1 MSLFGAL
8 KTGVTGL
15 TAQSSAMSIISDN
28 IANVNTV
35 GYKAG
40 SASFSTLVTK
50 QTSSTAYSSG
60 GVQCRNRTGIDAQGL
75 LSGTTRSTDL
85 GISGNGFF
93 VTTTTSNPGAE
104 DLYSYTRAGSFEV
117 DENGYLRNANGAYL
131 QAWPLQAYDG
141 SENASLVKIGENMY
155 MKAYSDETGST
166 VYVNDNV
173 IDSTNMKSIN
183 LNTIG
188 GTAQETQNIRF
199 GANLPSDAPVFNP
212 AKPEEGG
219 RYSSAV
225 LVYDS
230 LGNSHNVTMTF
241 TKVESGAWS
250 IDLEMPSGAATL
262 VTYSQSEIVNDA
274 TPDVY
279 SARAQ
284 LEFTS
289 IPTNH
294 STIAMETNGTNYVFE
309 FTTDGTT
316 TYSPKANEKVI
327 AVDLSSGV
335 VTTADAVDKFS
346 KAIQANMPGAARFTV
361 SSDGKSIQVEQSN
374 SGASV
379 KFNAGKCKA
388 VLQSIAN
395 PDPVTNIATG
405 EFELPEIDWDI
416 KNTARVDFIGN
427 KPNDYLNK
435 SVTIGTNTYKFS
447 NKDAATS
454 EGVVTVNI
462 SSAID
467 RKTGTV
473 NTVKLVQ
480 LLKAKINDN
489 EPDYTRYVASGSTLE
504 INPTSTGANILVNSG
519 NSASVT
525 FQNTN
530 LAAYV
535 GQTIEIGD
543 RTNKLTETY
552 EFVDDPAMVSGTM
565 LANGNIAVNIS
576 GLTEKDTTDALP
588 IAVMNELYQ
597 TIQTYY
603 KNNSSIADLSN
614 YFQVSG
620 ATLVST
626 GDYLIVDG
634 NDTTV
639 KANQATLDLSTFNK
653 FKDYDGHGVVIKDV
667 TYRFTKFGETVASP
681 LVTVDITD
689 AIESQIVTF
698 KANPA
703 ANKTIV
709 INGTT
714 YEFVNAGGTA
724 TGTNTAVE
732 IQGTLLATIEKLRDA
747 AGLPANS
754 VAQDGTDVKIT
765 LSDGDVTAIDVK
777 DIGTLDETVNA
788 VKAMAL
794 LGEMS
799 GHSDAVNG
807 ATMTLNCY
815 ADAVTFTTQPND
827 GTSLNLNGTT
837 YTFKTTPGAAHEVKI
852 VAGDIEQT
860 LKNLC
865 AAAGLSTD
873 LVVQDGANWT
883 IKIDD
888 TVTSVSVDTSGATVP
903 QPFDTNGVGK
913 VSNRKIVNQGFIA
926 TENTE
931 GVGGSLSIV
940 GKNNGKQINQPENTG
955 LLAITNTFSF
965 NNVDG
970 AQNGSKIAGVRFN
983 ADGTPKEINMG
994 NVAIEWANGAKD
1006 MTGNYYESSQINLY
1020 IGDTNTANGLTQ
1032 LAGKYTTNYTT
1043 QDGAKYGSYTGVS
1056 VSENGVV
1063 TAIFDNGETRAIAQ
1077 IPIAT
1082 FVDANSL
1089 EALTGN
1095 IWIETTASGN
1105 ATLRTAGE
1113 GGAGKISASSLED
1126 STVDIASEFTDM
1138 ITTQRAYS
1146 AASKIITTADSM
1158 LEELLTIKR

>member
-416 KNTARVDFIGN
+416 KNTARVDFVSQ
-427 KPNDYLNK
+427 KPEDYLNK
-435 SVTIGTNTYKFS
+435 SVTIGSNTYNFS
-447 NKDAATS
+447 DTDAAKT
-454 EGVVTVNI
+454 EGIVTVNI

-467 RKTGTV
+467 RRTGTV
-473 NTVKLVQ
+473 DTVKLVQ

-519 NSASVT
+519 NSTSVT
-525 FQNTN
+525 FRNTN

-535 GQTIEIGD
+535 GQTIRIGD
-543 RTNKLTETY
+543 KANNLDK
-552 EFVDDPAMVSGTM
+552 EFEFTDNAGIVSGTM
-565 LANGNIAVNIS
+565 LANGNIAVNIAD
-576 GLTEKDTTDALP
+576 LTEKDTTDALP
-588 IAVMNELYQ
+588 IAVMNALYQ

-603 KNNSSIADLSN
+603 EKHESIENLSN

-620 ATLVST
+620 STLVST
-626 GDYLIVDG
+626 GDFLATTA
-634 NDTTV
+634 NTDTTV
-639 KANQATLDLSTFNK
+639 NVNQQTLTFTGTNAANFVGSTVGYDGKTYTFSK
-653 FKDYDGHGVVIKDV
+653 FKKTTGTQI
-667 TYRFTKFGETVASP
+667 
-681 LVTVDITD
+681 DITD
-689 AIESQIVTF
+689 AIQSQTLKF
-698 KANPA
+698 GANPA
-703 ANKTIV
+703 DGNSITI
-709 INGTT
+709 
-714 YEFVNAGGTA
+714 
-724 TGTNTAVE
+724 
-732 IQGTLLATIEKLRDA
+732 
-747 AGLPANS
+747 
-754 VAQDGTDVKIT
+754 DGK
-765 LSDGDVTAIDVK
+765 
-777 DIGTLDETVNA
+777 
-788 VKAMAL
+788 
-794 LGEMS
+794 
-799 GHSDAVNG
+799 
-807 ATMTLNCY
+807 
-815 ADAVTFTTQPND
+815 
-827 GTSLNLNGTT
+827 T
-837 YTFKTTPGAAHEVKI
+837 YTFKTTPAAANEVEIGADAKT
-852 VAGDIEQT
+852 T
-860 LKNLC
+860 LANLC
-865 AAAGLSTD
+865 AAAGL
-873 LVVQDGANWT
+873 VAGAGVS
-883 IKIDD
+883 IIDD
-888 TVTSVSVDTSGATVP
+888 TLTLSNGKIVEINTGTSGATLTELVSAEGVMTLFAEAIGKTEY
-903 QPFDTNGVGK
+903 QQGATLTLTKYGANPFDAATGAAAMGGVTTVAEDMISSK
-913 VSNRKIVNQGFIA
+913 
-926 TENTE
+926 NTD
-931 GVGGSLSIV
+931 GIGAGLSVV
-940 GKNNGKQINQPENTG
+940 GKNNGKQVNQPENTG
-955 LLAITNTFSF
+955 LLVLTNTFSF
-965 NNVDG
+965 NNIDG

>member
-327 AVDLSSGV
+327 AVDISSGV
-335 VTTADAVDKFS
+335 VTTADAVDKFN

-416 KNTARVDFIGN
+416 KNTARVDFVSQ
-427 KPNDYLNK
+427 KPEDYLNK
-435 SVTIGTNTYKFS
+435 SVTIGSNTYNFS
-447 NKDAATS
+447 DTDAAKT
-454 EGVVTVNI
+454 EGIVTVNI

-467 RKTGTV
+467 RRTGTV
-473 NTVKLVQ
+473 DTVKLVQ

-519 NSASVT
+519 NSTSVT
-525 FQNTN
+525 FRNTN

-535 GQTIEIGD
+535 GQTIRIGD
-543 RTNKLTETY
+543 KANNLDK
-552 EFVDDPAMVSGTM
+552 EFEFTDNAGIVSGTM
-565 LANGNIAVNIS
+565 LANGNIAVNIAD
-576 GLTEKDTTDALP
+576 LTEKDTTDALP
-588 IAVMNELYQ
+588 IAVMNALYQ

-603 KNNSSIADLSN
+603 EKHESIENLSN

-620 ATLVST
+620 STLVST
-626 GDYLIVDG
+626 GDFLATTANTDKTVNVNKQTLTFTGTDAANFVGSTVGYDG
-634 NDTTV
+634 KTY
-639 KANQATLDLSTFNK
+639 TFSK
-653 FKDYDGHGVVIKDV
+653 FKKTTGTQI
-667 TYRFTKFGETVASP
+667 
-681 LVTVDITD
+681 DITD
-689 AIESQIVTF
+689 AIQSQKLKF
-698 KANPA
+698 GANPA
-703 ANKTIV
+703 DGNSITI
-709 INGTT
+709 
-714 YEFVNAGGTA
+714 
-724 TGTNTAVE
+724 
-732 IQGTLLATIEKLRDA
+732 
-747 AGLPANS
+747 
-754 VAQDGTDVKIT
+754 DGK
-765 LSDGDVTAIDVK
+765 
-777 DIGTLDETVNA
+777 
-788 VKAMAL
+788 
-794 LGEMS
+794 
-799 GHSDAVNG
+799 
-807 ATMTLNCY
+807 
-815 ADAVTFTTQPND
+815 
-827 GTSLNLNGTT
+827 T
-837 YTFKTTPGAAHEVKI
+837 YTFKTTPAAANDVQIGADAKT
-852 VAGDIEQT
+852 T
-860 LKNLC
+860 LANLC
-865 AAAGLSTD
+865 AAAGL
-873 LVVQDGANWT
+873 VAGAGVS
-883 IKIDD
+883 IIDD
-888 TVTSVSVDTSGATVP
+888 TLTLSNGKIVEINTGTSGATLTELVSAEGVMTLFAEAIGKTEY
-903 QPFDTNGVGK
+903 QQGATLTLTKYGANPFDAATGAAAMGGVTTVAEDMISSKSTDG
-913 VSNRKIVNQGFIA
+913 IGA
-926 TENTE
+926 
-931 GVGGSLSIV
+931 GLSVV
-940 GKNNGKQINQPENTG
+940 GKNNGKQVNQPENTG
-955 LLAITNTFSF
+955 LLVLTNTFSF

>member
-416 KNTARVDFIGN
+416 KNTARVDFVSQ
-427 KPNDYLNK
+427 KPEDYLNK
-435 SVTIGTNTYKFS
+435 SVTIGSNTYNFS
-447 NKDAATS
+447 DTDAAKT
-454 EGVVTVNI
+454 EGIVTVNI

-467 RKTGTV
+467 RRTGTV
-473 NTVKLVQ
+473 DTVKLVQ

-519 NSASVT
+519 NSTSVT
-525 FQNTN
+525 FRNTN

-535 GQTIEIGD
+535 GQTIRIGD
-543 RTNKLTETY
+543 KANNLDK
-552 EFVDDPAMVSGTM
+552 EFEFTDNAGIVSGTM
-565 LANGNIAVNIS
+565 LANGNIAVNIAD
-576 GLTEKDTTDALP
+576 LTEKDTTDALP
-588 IAVMNELYQ
+588 IAVMNALYQ

-603 KNNSSIADLSN
+603 EKHESIENLSN

-620 ATLVST
+620 STLVST
-626 GDYLIVDG
+626 GDFLA
-634 NDTTV
+634 TT
-639 KANQATLDLSTFNK
+639 ANTDKTVNVNKQTLTFTGTDAANFVGSTVGYNGKTYTFSK
-653 FKDYDGHGVVIKDV
+653 FKKTTGTQI
-667 TYRFTKFGETVASP
+667 
-681 LVTVDITD
+681 DITD
-689 AIESQIVTF
+689 AIQSQKLKF
-698 KANPA
+698 GANPA
-703 ANKTIV
+703 DGNSITI
-709 INGTT
+709 
-714 YEFVNAGGTA
+714 
-724 TGTNTAVE
+724 
-732 IQGTLLATIEKLRDA
+732 
-747 AGLPANS
+747 
-754 VAQDGTDVKIT
+754 DGK
-765 LSDGDVTAIDVK
+765 
-777 DIGTLDETVNA
+777 
-788 VKAMAL
+788 
-794 LGEMS
+794 
-799 GHSDAVNG
+799 
-807 ATMTLNCY
+807 
-815 ADAVTFTTQPND
+815 
-827 GTSLNLNGTT
+827 T
-837 YTFKTTPGAAHEVKI
+837 YTFKTTPAAANDVKI
-852 VAGDIEQT
+852 GADAKTT
-860 LKNLC
+860 LANLC
-865 AAAGLSTD
+865 AAAGL
-873 LVVQDGANWT
+873 VAGAGVS
-883 IKIDD
+883 IIDD
-888 TVTSVSVDTSGATVP
+888 TLTLSNGKIVEINTGTSGATLTELVSAEGVMTLFAEAIGKTEY
-903 QPFDTNGVGK
+903 QQGATLTLTKYGANPFDAATGAAAMGGVTTVAEDMISSKSTDG
-913 VSNRKIVNQGFIA
+913 IGA
-926 TENTE
+926 
-931 GVGGSLSIV
+931 GLSVV
-940 GKNNGKQINQPENTG
+940 GKNNGKQVNQPENTG
-955 LLAITNTFSF
+955 LLVLTNTFSF

>member
-416 KNTARVDFIGN
+416 KNTARVDFVSQ
-427 KPNDYLNK
+427 KPEDYLNK
-435 SVTIGTNTYKFS
+435 SVTIGSNTYNLS
-447 NKDAATS
+447 DTDAAKT
-454 EGVVTVNI
+454 EGIVTVNI

-467 RKTGTV
+467 RRTGTV
-473 NTVKLVQ
+473 DTVKLVQ

-519 NSASVT
+519 NSTSVT
-525 FQNTN
+525 FRNTN

-535 GQTIEIGD
+535 GQTIRIGD
-543 RTNKLTETY
+543 KANNLDK
-552 EFVDDPAMVSGTM
+552 EFEFTDNAGIVSGTM
-565 LANGNIAVNIS
+565 LANGNIAVNIAD
-576 GLTEKDTTDALP
+576 LTEKDTTDALP
-588 IAVMNELYQ
+588 IAVMNALYQ

-603 KNNSSIADLSN
+603 EKHESIENLSN

-620 ATLVST
+620 STLVST
-626 GDYLIVDG
+626 GDFLATTA
-634 NDTTV
+634 NTHTTV
-639 KANQATLDLSTFNK
+639 NVNKQTLTFTGTDAANFVGSTVGYDGKTYTFSKFNK
-653 FKDYDGHGVVIKDV
+653 TTGTQI
-667 TYRFTKFGETVASP
+667 
-681 LVTVDITD
+681 DITD
-689 AIESQIVTF
+689 AIQSQKLKF
-698 KANPA
+698 GANPA
-703 ANKTIV
+703 DGNSITI
-709 INGTT
+709 
-714 YEFVNAGGTA
+714 
-724 TGTNTAVE
+724 
-732 IQGTLLATIEKLRDA
+732 
-747 AGLPANS
+747 
-754 VAQDGTDVKIT
+754 DGK
-765 LSDGDVTAIDVK
+765 
-777 DIGTLDETVNA
+777 
-788 VKAMAL
+788 
-794 LGEMS
+794 
-799 GHSDAVNG
+799 
-807 ATMTLNCY
+807 
-815 ADAVTFTTQPND
+815 
-827 GTSLNLNGTT
+827 T
-837 YTFKTTPGAAHEVKI
+837 YTFKTTPAAANDVQIGADAKT
-852 VAGDIEQT
+852 T
-860 LKNLC
+860 LANLC
-865 AAAGLSTD
+865 AAAGL
-873 LVVQDGANWT
+873 VAGAGVS
-883 IKIDD
+883 IIDD
-888 TVTSVSVDTSGATVP
+888 TLTLSNGKIVEINTGTSGATLTELVSAEGVMTLFAEAIGKTEY
-903 QPFDTNGVGK
+903 QQGATLTLTKYGANPFDAATGAAAMGGVTTVAEDMISSKSTDG
-913 VSNRKIVNQGFIA
+913 IGA
-926 TENTE
+926 
-931 GVGGSLSIV
+931 GLSVV
-940 GKNNGKQINQPENTG
+940 GKNNGKQVNQPENTG
-955 LLAITNTFSF
+955 LLVLTNTFSF

>member
-416 KNTARVDFIGN
+416 KNTARVDFVSQ
-427 KPNDYLNK
+427 KPEDYLNK
-435 SVTIGTNTYKFS
+435 SVTIGSNTYNFS
-447 NKDAATS
+447 DTDAAKT
-454 EGVVTVNI
+454 EGIVTVNI

-467 RKTGTV
+467 RRTGTV
-473 NTVKLVQ
+473 DTVKLVQ

-519 NSASVT
+519 NSTSVT
-525 FQNTN
+525 FRNTN

-535 GQTIEIGD
+535 GQTIRIGD
-543 RTNKLTETY
+543 KANNLDK
-552 EFVDDPAMVSGTM
+552 EFEFTDNAGIVSGTM
-565 LANGNIAVNIS
+565 LANGNIAVNIAD
-576 GLTEKDTTDALP
+576 LKEKDTTDALP
-588 IAVMNELYQ
+588 IAVMNALYQ

-603 KNNSSIADLSN
+603 EKHESIENLSN

-620 ATLVST
+620 STLVST
-626 GDYLIVDG
+626 GDFLATTA
-634 NDTTV
+634 NTDTTV
-639 KANQATLDLSTFNK
+639 NVNQQTLTFTGTDAANFVGSTVGYDGKTYTFSK
-653 FKDYDGHGVVIKDV
+653 FKKTTGTQI
-667 TYRFTKFGETVASP
+667 
-681 LVTVDITD
+681 DITD
-689 AIESQIVTF
+689 AIQSQKLKF
-698 KANPA
+698 GANPA
-703 ANKTIV
+703 DGNSITI
-709 INGTT
+709 
-714 YEFVNAGGTA
+714 
-724 TGTNTAVE
+724 
-732 IQGTLLATIEKLRDA
+732 
-747 AGLPANS
+747 
-754 VAQDGTDVKIT
+754 DGK
-765 LSDGDVTAIDVK
+765 
-777 DIGTLDETVNA
+777 
-788 VKAMAL
+788 
-794 LGEMS
+794 
-799 GHSDAVNG
+799 
-807 ATMTLNCY
+807 
-815 ADAVTFTTQPND
+815 
-827 GTSLNLNGTT
+827 T
-837 YTFKTTPGAAHEVKI
+837 YTFKTTPAAANDVQIGADAKT
-852 VAGDIEQT
+852 T
-860 LKNLC
+860 LANLC
-865 AAAGLSTD
+865 AAAGL
-873 LVVQDGANWT
+873 VAGAGVS
-883 IKIDD
+883 IIDD
-888 TVTSVSVDTSGATVP
+888 TLTLSNGKIVEINTGTSGATLTELVSAEGVMTLFAEAIGKTEY
-903 QPFDTNGVGK
+903 QQGATLTLTKYGANPFDAATGAAAMGGVTTVAEDMISSKSTDG
-913 VSNRKIVNQGFIA
+913 IGA
-926 TENTE
+926 
-931 GVGGSLSIV
+931 GLSVV
-940 GKNNGKQINQPENTG
+940 GKNNGKQVNQPENTG
-955 LLAITNTFSF
+955 LLVLTNTFSF

-1089 EALTGN
+1089 GALTGN

>member
-85 GISGNGFF
+85 AISGNGFF

-416 KNTARVDFIGN
+416 KNTARVDFVSQ
-427 KPNDYLNK
+427 KPEDYLNK
-435 SVTIGTNTYKFS
+435 SVTIGSNTYNFS
-447 NKDAATS
+447 DTDAAKT
-454 EGVVTVNI
+454 EGIVTVNI

-467 RKTGTV
+467 RRTGTV
-473 NTVKLVQ
+473 DTVKLVQ

-519 NSASVT
+519 NSTSVT
-525 FQNTN
+525 FRNTN

-535 GQTIEIGD
+535 GQTIRIGD
-543 RTNKLTETY
+543 KANNLDK
-552 EFVDDPAMVSGTM
+552 EFEFTDNAGIVSGTM
-565 LANGNIAVNIS
+565 LANGNIAVNIAD
-576 GLTEKDTTDALP
+576 LTEKDTTDALP
-588 IAVMNELYQ
+588 IAVMNALYQ

-603 KNNSSIADLSN
+603 GKHDSIENLSN

-620 ATLVST
+620 STLVST
-626 GDYLIVDG
+626 GDFLATTA
-634 NDTTV
+634 NTDTTV
-639 KANQATLDLSTFNK
+639 NVNQQTLTFTGTDAANFVGSTVGYDGKNYTFSK
-653 FKDYDGHGVVIKDV
+653 FKKTTGTQI
-667 TYRFTKFGETVASP
+667 
-681 LVTVDITD
+681 DITD
-689 AIESQIVTF
+689 AIQSQKLKF
-698 KANPA
+698 GANPA
-703 ANKTIV
+703 DGNSITI
-709 INGTT
+709 
-714 YEFVNAGGTA
+714 
-724 TGTNTAVE
+724 
-732 IQGTLLATIEKLRDA
+732 
-747 AGLPANS
+747 
-754 VAQDGTDVKIT
+754 DGK
-765 LSDGDVTAIDVK
+765 
-777 DIGTLDETVNA
+777 
-788 VKAMAL
+788 
-794 LGEMS
+794 
-799 GHSDAVNG
+799 
-807 ATMTLNCY
+807 
-815 ADAVTFTTQPND
+815 
-827 GTSLNLNGTT
+827 T
-837 YTFKTTPGAAHEVKI
+837 YTFKTTPAAANDVQIGADAKT
-852 VAGDIEQT
+852 T
-860 LKNLC
+860 LANLC
-865 AAAGLSTD
+865 AAAGL
-873 LVVQDGANWT
+873 VAGAGVS
-883 IKIDD
+883 IIDD
-888 TVTSVSVDTSGATVP
+888 TLTLSNGKIVEINTGTSGATLTELVSAEGVMTLFAEAIGKTEY
-903 QPFDTNGVGK
+903 QQGATLTLTKYGADPFDAATGAAAMGGVTTVAEDMISSKSTDG
-913 VSNRKIVNQGFIA
+913 IGA
-926 TENTE
+926 
-931 GVGGSLSIV
+931 GLSVV
-940 GKNNGKQINQPENTG
+940 GKNNGKQVNQPENTG
-955 LLAITNTFSF
+955 LLVLTNTFSF

-1056 VSENGVV
+1056 VSENGIV

>member
-85 GISGNGFF
+85 AISGNGFF

-416 KNTARVDFIGN
+416 KNTARVDFVSQ
-427 KPNDYLNK
+427 KPEDYLNK
-435 SVTIGTNTYKFS
+435 SVTIGSNTYNFS
-447 NKDAATS
+447 DTDAAKT
-454 EGVVTVNI
+454 EGIVTVNI

-467 RKTGTV
+467 RRTGTV
-473 NTVKLVQ
+473 DTVKLVQ

-519 NSASVT
+519 NSTSVT
-525 FQNTN
+525 FRNTN

-535 GQTIEIGD
+535 GQTIRIGD
-543 RTNKLTETY
+543 KANNLDK
-552 EFVDDPAMVSGTM
+552 EFEFTDNAGIVSGTM
-565 LANGNIAVNIS
+565 LANGNIAVNIAD
-576 GLTEKDTTDALP
+576 LTEKDTTDALP
-588 IAVMNELYQ
+588 IAVMNALYQ

-603 KNNSSIADLSN
+603 EKHDSIENLSN

-620 ATLVST
+620 STLVST
-626 GDYLIVDG
+626 GDFLATTANTDKKVNVNQQTLTFTGTDAANFVGSTVGYDG
-634 NDTTV
+634 KNY
-639 KANQATLDLSTFNK
+639 TFSK
-653 FKDYDGHGVVIKDV
+653 FKKTTGTQI
-667 TYRFTKFGETVASP
+667 
-681 LVTVDITD
+681 DITD
-689 AIESQIVTF
+689 AIQSQKLKF
-698 KANPA
+698 GANPA
-703 ANKTIV
+703 DGNSITI
-709 INGTT
+709 
-714 YEFVNAGGTA
+714 
-724 TGTNTAVE
+724 
-732 IQGTLLATIEKLRDA
+732 
-747 AGLPANS
+747 
-754 VAQDGTDVKIT
+754 DGK
-765 LSDGDVTAIDVK
+765 
-777 DIGTLDETVNA
+777 
-788 VKAMAL
+788 
-794 LGEMS
+794 
-799 GHSDAVNG
+799 
-807 ATMTLNCY
+807 
-815 ADAVTFTTQPND
+815 
-827 GTSLNLNGTT
+827 T
-837 YTFKTTPGAAHEVKI
+837 YTFKTTPAAANDVQIGADAKT
-852 VAGDIEQT
+852 T
-860 LKNLC
+860 LANLC
-865 AAAGLSTD
+865 AAAGL
-873 LVVQDGANWT
+873 VAGAGVS
-883 IKIDD
+883 IIDD
-888 TVTSVSVDTSGATVP
+888 TLTLSNGKIVEINTGTSGATLTELVSAEGVMTLFAEAIGKTEY
-903 QPFDTNGVGK
+903 QQGATLTLTKYGANPFDAATGAAAMGGVTTVAEDMISSKSTDG
-913 VSNRKIVNQGFIA
+913 IGA
-926 TENTE
+926 
-931 GVGGSLSIV
+931 GLSVV
-940 GKNNGKQINQPENTG
+940 GKNNGKQVNQPENTG
-955 LLAITNTFSF
+955 LLVLTNTFSF

>member
-85 GISGNGFF
+85 AISGNGFF

-416 KNTARVDFIGN
+416 KNTARVDFVSQ
-427 KPNDYLNK
+427 KPEDYLNK
-435 SVTIGTNTYKFS
+435 SVTIGSNTYNFS
-447 NKDAATS
+447 DTDAAKT
-454 EGVVTVNI
+454 EGIVTVNI

-467 RKTGTV
+467 RRTGTV
-473 NTVKLVQ
+473 DTVKLVQ

-519 NSASVT
+519 NSTSVT
-525 FQNTN
+525 FRNTN

-535 GQTIEIGD
+535 GQTIRIGD
-543 RTNKLTETY
+543 KANNLDK
-552 EFVDDPAMVSGTM
+552 EFEFTDNAGIVSGTM
-565 LANGNIAVNIS
+565 LANGNIAVNIAD
-576 GLTEKDTTDALP
+576 LTEKDTTDALP
-588 IAVMNELYQ
+588 IAVMNALYQ

-603 KNNSSIADLSN
+603 EKHESIENLSH

-620 ATLVST
+620 STLVST
-626 GDYLIVDG
+626 GDFLATTA
-634 NDTTV
+634 NTDTTV
-639 KANQATLDLSTFNK
+639 NVNQQTLTFTGTDAANFVGSTVGYDGKNYTFSK
-653 FKDYDGHGVVIKDV
+653 FKKTTGTQI
-667 TYRFTKFGETVASP
+667 
-681 LVTVDITD
+681 DITD
-689 AIESQIVTF
+689 AIQSQKLKF
-698 KANPA
+698 GANPA
-703 ANKTIV
+703 DGNSITI
-709 INGTT
+709 
-714 YEFVNAGGTA
+714 
-724 TGTNTAVE
+724 
-732 IQGTLLATIEKLRDA
+732 
-747 AGLPANS
+747 
-754 VAQDGTDVKIT
+754 DGK
-765 LSDGDVTAIDVK
+765 
-777 DIGTLDETVNA
+777 
-788 VKAMAL
+788 
-794 LGEMS
+794 
-799 GHSDAVNG
+799 
-807 ATMTLNCY
+807 
-815 ADAVTFTTQPND
+815 
-827 GTSLNLNGTT
+827 T
-837 YTFKTTPGAAHEVKI
+837 YTFKTTPAAANDVQIGADAKT
-852 VAGDIEQT
+852 T
-860 LKNLC
+860 LANLC
-865 AAAGLSTD
+865 AAAGL
-873 LVVQDGANWT
+873 VAGAGVS
-883 IKIDD
+883 IIDD
-888 TVTSVSVDTSGATVP
+888 TLTLSNGKIVEINTGTSGATLSELVSAEGVMTLFAEAIGKTEY
-903 QPFDTNGVGK
+903 QQGATLTLTKYGANPFDAATGAAAMGGVTTVAEDMISSKSTDG
-913 VSNRKIVNQGFIA
+913 IGA
-926 TENTE
+926 
-931 GVGGSLSIV
+931 GLSVV
-940 GKNNGKQINQPENTG
+940 GKNNGKQVNQPENTG
-955 LLAITNTFSF
+955 LLVLTNTFSF

>member
-416 KNTARVDFIGN
+416 KNTARVDFVSQ
-427 KPNDYLNK
+427 KPEDYLNK
-435 SVTIGTNTYKFS
+435 SVTIGSNTYNFS
-447 NKDAATS
+447 DTDAAKT
-454 EGVVTVNI
+454 EGIVTVNI

-467 RKTGTV
+467 RRTGTV
-473 NTVKLVQ
+473 DTVKLVQ

-519 NSASVT
+519 NSTSVT
-525 FQNTN
+525 FRNTN

-535 GQTIEIGD
+535 GQTIRIGD
-543 RTNKLTETY
+543 KANNLDK
-552 EFVDDPAMVSGTM
+552 EFEFTDNAGIVSGTM
-565 LANGNIAVNIS
+565 LANGNIAVNIAD
-576 GLTEKDTTDALP
+576 LTEKDTTDALP
-588 IAVMNELYQ
+588 IAVMNALYQ

-603 KNNSSIADLSN
+603 EKHESIENLSN

-620 ATLVST
+620 STLVST
-626 GDYLIVDG
+626 GDFLATTA
-634 NDTTV
+634 NTDTTV
-639 KANQATLDLSTFNK
+639 NVNQQTLTFTGTDAANFVGSTVGYDGKNYTFSK
-653 FKDYDGHGVVIKDV
+653 FKKTTGTQI
-667 TYRFTKFGETVASP
+667 
-681 LVTVDITD
+681 DITD
-689 AIESQIVTF
+689 AIQSQKLKF
-698 KANPA
+698 GANPA
-703 ANKTIV
+703 DGNSITI
-709 INGTT
+709 
-714 YEFVNAGGTA
+714 
-724 TGTNTAVE
+724 
-732 IQGTLLATIEKLRDA
+732 
-747 AGLPANS
+747 
-754 VAQDGTDVKIT
+754 DGK
-765 LSDGDVTAIDVK
+765 
-777 DIGTLDETVNA
+777 
-788 VKAMAL
+788 
-794 LGEMS
+794 
-799 GHSDAVNG
+799 
-807 ATMTLNCY
+807 
-815 ADAVTFTTQPND
+815 
-827 GTSLNLNGTT
+827 T
-837 YTFKTTPGAAHEVKI
+837 YTFKTTPAAANDVKI
-852 VAGDIEQT
+852 GADAKTT
-860 LKNLC
+860 LANLC
-865 AAAGLSTD
+865 AAAGL
-873 LVVQDGANWT
+873 VAGAGVS
-883 IKIDD
+883 IIDD
-888 TVTSVSVDTSGATVP
+888 TLTLSNGKIVEINTGTSGATLTELVSAEGVMTLFAEAIGKTEY
-903 QPFDTNGVGK
+903 QQGATLTLTKYGANPFDAATGAAAMGGVTT
-913 VSNRKIVNQGFIA
+913 IA
-926 TENTE
+926 EDMISSKSTD
-931 GVGGSLSIV
+931 GIGAGLSVV
-940 GKNNGKQINQPENTG
+940 GKNNGKQVNQPENTG
-955 LLAITNTFSF
+955 LLVLTNTFSF

>member
-75 LSGTTRSTDL
+75 LSGTTRSPDL

-416 KNTARVDFIGN
+416 KNTARVDFVSQ
-427 KPNDYLNK
+427 KPEDYLNK
-435 SVTIGTNTYKFS
+435 SVTIGSNTYNFS
-447 NKDAATS
+447 DTDAAKT
-454 EGVVTVNI
+454 EGIVTVNI

-467 RKTGTV
+467 RRTGTV
-473 NTVKLVQ
+473 DTVKLVQ

-519 NSASVT
+519 NSTSVT
-525 FQNTN
+525 FRNTN

-535 GQTIEIGD
+535 GQTIRIGD
-543 RTNKLTETY
+543 KANNLDK
-552 EFVDDPAMVSGTM
+552 EFEFTDNAGIVSGTM
-565 LANGNIAVNIS
+565 LANGNIAVNIAD
-576 GLTEKDTTDALP
+576 LTEKDTTDALP
-588 IAVMNELYQ
+588 IAVMNALYQ

-603 KNNSSIADLSN
+603 EKHESIENLSN

-620 ATLVST
+620 STLVST
-626 GDYLIVDG
+626 GDFLATTA
-634 NDTTV
+634 NTDTTV
-639 KANQATLDLSTFNK
+639 NVNQQTLTFTGTNAANFVGSTVGYDGKTYTFSKFNK
-653 FKDYDGHGVVIKDV
+653 TTGTQI
-667 TYRFTKFGETVASP
+667 
-681 LVTVDITD
+681 DITD
-689 AIESQIVTF
+689 AIQSQTLKF
-698 KANPA
+698 GTNPA
-703 ANKTIV
+703 DGNSITI
-709 INGTT
+709 
-714 YEFVNAGGTA
+714 
-724 TGTNTAVE
+724 
-732 IQGTLLATIEKLRDA
+732 
-747 AGLPANS
+747 
-754 VAQDGTDVKIT
+754 DGK
-765 LSDGDVTAIDVK
+765 
-777 DIGTLDETVNA
+777 
-788 VKAMAL
+788 
-794 LGEMS
+794 
-799 GHSDAVNG
+799 
-807 ATMTLNCY
+807 
-815 ADAVTFTTQPND
+815 
-827 GTSLNLNGTT
+827 T
-837 YTFKTTPGAAHEVKI
+837 YTFKTTPAAANDVQIGADAKT
-852 VAGDIEQT
+852 T
-860 LKNLC
+860 LANLC
-865 AAAGLSTD
+865 AAAGL
-873 LVVQDGANWT
+873 VAGAGVS
-883 IKIDD
+883 IIDD
-888 TVTSVSVDTSGATVP
+888 TLTLSNGKIVEINTGTSGATLTELVSAEGVMTLFAEAIGKTEY
-903 QPFDTNGVGK
+903 QQGATLTLTKYGANPFDAATGAAAMGGVTTVAEDMISSKSTDG
-913 VSNRKIVNQGFIA
+913 IGA
-926 TENTE
+926 
-931 GVGGSLSIV
+931 GLSVV
-940 GKNNGKQINQPENTG
+940 GKNNGKQVNQPENTG
-955 LLAITNTFSF
+955 LLVLTNTFSF

>member
-416 KNTARVDFIGN
+416 KNTARVDFVSQ
-427 KPNDYLNK
+427 KPEDYLNK
-435 SVTIGTNTYKFS
+435 SVTIGSNTYNFS
-447 NKDAATS
+447 DTDAAKT
-454 EGVVTVNI
+454 EGIVTVNI

-467 RKTGTV
+467 RRTGTV
-473 NTVKLVQ
+473 DTVKLVQ

-519 NSASVT
+519 NSTSVT
-525 FQNTN
+525 FRNTN

-535 GQTIEIGD
+535 GQTIRIGD
-543 RTNKLTETY
+543 KANNLDK
-552 EFVDDPAMVSGTM
+552 EFEFTDNAGIVSGTM
-565 LANGNIAVNIS
+565 LANGNIAVNIAD
-576 GLTEKDTTDALP
+576 LTEKDTTDALP
-588 IAVMNELYQ
+588 IAVMNALYQ

-603 KNNSSIADLSN
+603 EKHESIENLSN

-620 ATLVST
+620 STLVST
-626 GDYLIVDG
+626 GDFLATTA
-634 NDTTV
+634 NTDTTV
-639 KANQATLDLSTFNK
+639 NVNQQTLTFTGTDAANFVGSTVGYDGKTYTFSK
-653 FKDYDGHGVVIKDV
+653 FKKTTGTQI
-667 TYRFTKFGETVASP
+667 
-681 LVTVDITD
+681 DITD
-689 AIESQIVTF
+689 AIQSQKLKF
-698 KANPA
+698 GANPA
-703 ANKTIV
+703 DGNSITI
-709 INGTT
+709 
-714 YEFVNAGGTA
+714 
-724 TGTNTAVE
+724 
-732 IQGTLLATIEKLRDA
+732 
-747 AGLPANS
+747 
-754 VAQDGTDVKIT
+754 DGK
-765 LSDGDVTAIDVK
+765 
-777 DIGTLDETVNA
+777 
-788 VKAMAL
+788 
-794 LGEMS
+794 
-799 GHSDAVNG
+799 
-807 ATMTLNCY
+807 
-815 ADAVTFTTQPND
+815 
-827 GTSLNLNGTT
+827 T
-837 YTFKTTPGAAHEVKI
+837 YTFKTTPAAANDVQIGADAKT
-852 VAGDIEQT
+852 T
-860 LKNLC
+860 LANLC
-865 AAAGLSTD
+865 AAAGL
-873 LVVQDGANWT
+873 VAGAGVS
-883 IKIDD
+883 IIDD
-888 TVTSVSVDTSGATVP
+888 TLTLSNGKIVEINTGTSGATLTELVSAEGVMTLFAEAIGKTEY
-903 QPFDTNGVGK
+903 QQGATLTLTKYGANPFDA
-913 VSNRKIVNQGFIA
+913 A
-926 TENTE
+926 TGAAAMGDVTTVAEDMISSKSTD
-931 GVGGSLSIV
+931 GIGAGLSVV
-940 GKNNGKQINQPENTG
+940 GKNNGKQVNQPENTG
-955 LLAITNTFSF
+955 LLVLTNTFSF

>member
-85 GISGNGFF
+85 AISGNGFF

-416 KNTARVDFIGN
+416 KNTARVDFVSQ
-427 KPNDYLNK
+427 KPEDYLNK
-435 SVTIGTNTYKFS
+435 SVTIGSNTYNFS
-447 NKDAATS
+447 DTDAAKT
-454 EGVVTVNI
+454 EGIVTVNI

-467 RKTGTV
+467 RRTGTV
-473 NTVKLVQ
+473 DTVKLVQ

-519 NSASVT
+519 NSTSVT
-525 FQNTN
+525 FRNTN

-535 GQTIEIGD
+535 GQTIRIGD
-543 RTNKLTETY
+543 KANNLDK
-552 EFVDDPAMVSGTM
+552 EFEFTDNAGIVSGTM
-565 LANGNIAVNIS
+565 LANGNIAVNIAD
-576 GLTEKDTTDALP
+576 LTEKDTTDALP
-588 IAVMNELYQ
+588 IAVMNALYQ

-603 KNNSSIADLSN
+603 EKHDSIENLSN

-620 ATLVST
+620 STLVST
-626 GDYLIVDG
+626 GDFLATTA
-634 NDTTV
+634 NTDTTV
-639 KANQATLDLSTFNK
+639 NVNQQTLTFTGTDAANFVGSTVGYDRKTYTFSK
-653 FKDYDGHGVVIKDV
+653 FKKTTGTQI
-667 TYRFTKFGETVASP
+667 
-681 LVTVDITD
+681 DITD
-689 AIESQIVTF
+689 AIQSQKLKF
-698 KANPA
+698 GANPA
-703 ANKTIV
+703 DGNSITI
-709 INGTT
+709 
-714 YEFVNAGGTA
+714 
-724 TGTNTAVE
+724 
-732 IQGTLLATIEKLRDA
+732 
-747 AGLPANS
+747 
-754 VAQDGTDVKIT
+754 DGK
-765 LSDGDVTAIDVK
+765 
-777 DIGTLDETVNA
+777 
-788 VKAMAL
+788 
-794 LGEMS
+794 
-799 GHSDAVNG
+799 
-807 ATMTLNCY
+807 
-815 ADAVTFTTQPND
+815 
-827 GTSLNLNGTT
+827 T
-837 YTFKTTPGAAHEVKI
+837 YTFKTTPAAANDVQIGADAKT
-852 VAGDIEQT
+852 T
-860 LKNLC
+860 LANLC
-865 AAAGLSTD
+865 AAAGL
-873 LVVQDGANWT
+873 VAGAGVS
-883 IKIDD
+883 IIDD
-888 TVTSVSVDTSGATVP
+888 TLTLSNGKIVEINTGTSGATLTELVSAEGVMTLFAEAIGKTEY
-903 QPFDTNGVGK
+903 QQGATLTLTKYGANPFDAATGAAAMGGVTTVAEDMISSKSTDG
-913 VSNRKIVNQGFIA
+913 IGA
-926 TENTE
+926 
-931 GVGGSLSIV
+931 GLSVV
-940 GKNNGKQINQPENTG
+940 GKNNGKQVNQPENTG
-955 LLAITNTFSF
+955 LLVLTNTFSF

-1056 VSENGVV
+1056 VSENGIV

>member
-85 GISGNGFF
+85 AISGNGFF

-416 KNTARVDFIGN
+416 KNTARVDFVSQ
-427 KPNDYLNK
+427 KPEDYLNK
-435 SVTIGTNTYKFS
+435 SVTIGSNTYNFS
-447 NKDAATS
+447 DTDAAKT
-454 EGVVTVNI
+454 EGIVTVNI

-467 RKTGTV
+467 RRTGTV
-473 NTVKLVQ
+473 DTVKLVQ

-519 NSASVT
+519 NSTSVT
-525 FQNTN
+525 FRNTN

-535 GQTIEIGD
+535 GQTIRIGD
-543 RTNKLTETY
+543 KANNLDK
-552 EFVDDPAMVSGTM
+552 EFEFTDNAGIVSGTM
-565 LANGNIAVNIS
+565 LANGNIAVNIAD
-576 GLTEKDTTDALP
+576 LTEKDTTDALP
-588 IAVMNELYQ
+588 IAVMNALYQ

-603 KNNSSIADLSN
+603 EKHESIENLSN

-620 ATLVST
+620 STLVST
-626 GDYLIVDG
+626 GDFLATTA
-634 NDTTV
+634 NTDTTV
-639 KANQATLDLSTFNK
+639 NVNQQTLTFTGTDAANFVGSTVGYDGKNYTFSK
-653 FKDYDGHGVVIKDV
+653 FKKTTGTQI
-667 TYRFTKFGETVASP
+667 
-681 LVTVDITD
+681 DITD
-689 AIESQIVTF
+689 AIQSQKLKF
-698 KANPA
+698 GANPA
-703 ANKTIV
+703 DGNSITI
-709 INGTT
+709 
-714 YEFVNAGGTA
+714 
-724 TGTNTAVE
+724 
-732 IQGTLLATIEKLRDA
+732 
-747 AGLPANS
+747 
-754 VAQDGTDVKIT
+754 DGK
-765 LSDGDVTAIDVK
+765 
-777 DIGTLDETVNA
+777 
-788 VKAMAL
+788 
-794 LGEMS
+794 
-799 GHSDAVNG
+799 
-807 ATMTLNCY
+807 
-815 ADAVTFTTQPND
+815 
-827 GTSLNLNGTT
+827 T
-837 YTFKTTPGAAHEVKI
+837 YTFKTTPAAANEVEIGADAKT
-852 VAGDIEQT
+852 T
-860 LKNLC
+860 LANLC
-865 AAAGLSTD
+865 AAAGL
-873 LVVQDGANWT
+873 VAGAGVS
-883 IKIDD
+883 IIDD
-888 TVTSVSVDTSGATVP
+888 TLTLSNGKIVEINTGTSGATLTELVSAEGVMTLFAEAIGKTEY
-903 QPFDTNGVGK
+903 QQGATLTLTKYGANPFDAATGAAAMGGVTTVAEDMISSKSTDG
-913 VSNRKIVNQGFIA
+913 IGA
-926 TENTE
+926 
-931 GVGGSLSIV
+931 GLSVV
-940 GKNNGKQINQPENTG
+940 GKNNGKQVNQPENTG
-955 LLAITNTFSF
+955 LLVLTNTFSF

>member
-346 KAIQANMPGAARFTV
+346 KSIQANMPGAARFTV

-416 KNTARVDFIGN
+416 KNTARVDFVSQ
-427 KPNDYLNK
+427 KPEDYLNK
-435 SVTIGTNTYKFS
+435 SVTIGSNTYNFS
-447 NKDAATS
+447 DTDAAKT
-454 EGVVTVNI
+454 EGIVTVNI

-467 RKTGTV
+467 RRTGTV

-519 NSASVT
+519 NSTSVT
-525 FQNTN
+525 FRNTN

-535 GQTIEIGD
+535 GQTIRIGD
-543 RTNKLTETY
+543 KANNLDK
-552 EFVDDPAMVSGTM
+552 EFEFTDNAGIVSGTM
-565 LANGNIAVNIS
+565 LANGNIAVNIAD
-576 GLTEKDTTDALP
+576 LTEKDTTDALP
-588 IAVMNELYQ
+588 IAVMNALYQ

-603 KNNSSIADLSN
+603 EKHDSIENLSN

-620 ATLVST
+620 STLVST
-626 GDYLIVDG
+626 GDFLATTA
-634 NDTTV
+634 NTDTTV
-639 KANQATLDLSTFNK
+639 NVNQQTLTFTGTDAANFVGSTVGYNGKTYTFSK
-653 FKDYDGHGVVIKDV
+653 FKKTTGTQI
-667 TYRFTKFGETVASP
+667 
-681 LVTVDITD
+681 DITD
-689 AIESQIVTF
+689 AIQSQKLKF
-698 KANPA
+698 GANPA
-703 ANKTIV
+703 DGNSITI
-709 INGTT
+709 
-714 YEFVNAGGTA
+714 
-724 TGTNTAVE
+724 
-732 IQGTLLATIEKLRDA
+732 
-747 AGLPANS
+747 
-754 VAQDGTDVKIT
+754 DGK
-765 LSDGDVTAIDVK
+765 
-777 DIGTLDETVNA
+777 
-788 VKAMAL
+788 
-794 LGEMS
+794 
-799 GHSDAVNG
+799 
-807 ATMTLNCY
+807 
-815 ADAVTFTTQPND
+815 
-827 GTSLNLNGTT
+827 T
-837 YTFKTTPGAAHEVKI
+837 YTFKTTPAAANDVQIGADAKT
-852 VAGDIEQT
+852 T
-860 LKNLC
+860 LANLC
-865 AAAGLSTD
+865 AAAGL
-873 LVVQDGANWT
+873 VAGAGVS
-883 IKIDD
+883 IIDD
-888 TVTSVSVDTSGATVP
+888 TLTLSNGKIVEINTGTSGATLTELVSAEGVMTLFAEAIGKTEY
-903 QPFDTNGVGK
+903 QQGATLTLTKYGANPFDAATGAAAMGGVTTVAEDMISSKSTDG
-913 VSNRKIVNQGFIA
+913 IGA
-926 TENTE
+926 
-931 GVGGSLSIV
+931 GLSVV
-940 GKNNGKQINQPENTG
+940 GKNNGKQVNQPENTG
-955 LLAITNTFSF
+955 LLVLTNTFSF

>member
-85 GISGNGFF
+85 AISGNGFF

-327 AVDLSSGV
+327 AVDISSGV
-335 VTTADAVDKFS
+335 VTTADAVDKFN
-346 KAIQANMPGAARFTV
+346 KAIQANMPGAGRFTV

-416 KNTARVDFIGN
+416 KNTARVDFVSQ
-427 KPNDYLNK
+427 KPEDYLNK
-435 SVTIGTNTYKFS
+435 SVTIGSNTYNFS
-447 NKDAATS
+447 DTDAAKT
-454 EGVVTVNI
+454 EGIVTVNI

-467 RKTGTV
+467 RRTGTV
-473 NTVKLVQ
+473 DTVKLVQ

-519 NSASVT
+519 NSTSVT
-525 FQNTN
+525 FRNTN

-535 GQTIEIGD
+535 GQTIRIGD
-543 RTNKLTETY
+543 KANNLDK
-552 EFVDDPAMVSGTM
+552 EFEFTGNAGIVSGTM
-565 LANGNIAVNIS
+565 LANGNIAVNIAD
-576 GLTEKDTTDALP
+576 LTEKDTTDALP
-588 IAVMNELYQ
+588 IAVMNALYQ

-603 KNNSSIADLSN
+603 EKHDSIENLSN

-620 ATLVST
+620 STLVST
-626 GDYLIVDG
+626 GDFLATTA
-634 NDTTV
+634 NTDTTV
-639 KANQATLDLSTFNK
+639 NVNQQTLTFTGTDAANFVGSTVGYDGKNYTFSK
-653 FKDYDGHGVVIKDV
+653 FKKTTGTQI
-667 TYRFTKFGETVASP
+667 
-681 LVTVDITD
+681 DITD
-689 AIESQIVTF
+689 AIQSQKLKF
-698 KANPA
+698 GANPA
-703 ANKTIV
+703 DGNSITI
-709 INGTT
+709 
-714 YEFVNAGGTA
+714 
-724 TGTNTAVE
+724 
-732 IQGTLLATIEKLRDA
+732 
-747 AGLPANS
+747 
-754 VAQDGTDVKIT
+754 DGK
-765 LSDGDVTAIDVK
+765 
-777 DIGTLDETVNA
+777 
-788 VKAMAL
+788 
-794 LGEMS
+794 
-799 GHSDAVNG
+799 
-807 ATMTLNCY
+807 
-815 ADAVTFTTQPND
+815 
-827 GTSLNLNGTT
+827 T
-837 YTFKTTPGAAHEVKI
+837 YTFKTTPAAANDVQIGADAKT
-852 VAGDIEQT
+852 T
-860 LKNLC
+860 LANLC
-865 AAAGLSTD
+865 AAAGL
-873 LVVQDGANWT
+873 VAGAGVS
-883 IKIDD
+883 IIDD
-888 TVTSVSVDTSGATVP
+888 TLTLSNGKIVEINTGTSGATLTELVSAEGVMTLFAEAIGKTEY
-903 QPFDTNGVGK
+903 QQGATLTLTKYGANPFDAATGAAAMGGVTTVAEDMISSKSTDG
-913 VSNRKIVNQGFIA
+913 IGA
-926 TENTE
+926 
-931 GVGGSLSIV
+931 GLSVV
-940 GKNNGKQINQPENTG
+940 GKNNGKQVNQPENTG
-955 LLAITNTFSF
+955 LLVLTNTFSF

>member
-416 KNTARVDFIGN
+416 KNTARVDFVSQ
-427 KPNDYLNK
+427 KPEDYLNK
-435 SVTIGTNTYKFS
+435 SVTIGSNTYNFS
-447 NKDAATS
+447 DTDAAKT
-454 EGVVTVNI
+454 EGIVTVNI

-467 RKTGTV
+467 RRTGTV
-473 NTVKLVQ
+473 DTVKLVQ

-519 NSASVT
+519 NSTSVT
-525 FQNTN
+525 FRNTN

-535 GQTIEIGD
+535 GQTIRIGD
-543 RTNKLTETY
+543 KANNLDK
-552 EFVDDPAMVSGTM
+552 EFEFTDNAGIVSGTM
-565 LANGNIAVNIS
+565 LANGNIAVNIAD
-576 GLTEKDTTDALP
+576 LKEKDTTDALP
-588 IAVMNELYQ
+588 IAVMNALYQ

-603 KNNSSIADLSN
+603 EKHDSIENLSN

-620 ATLVST
+620 STLVST
-626 GDYLIVDG
+626 GDFLATTA
-634 NDTTV
+634 NTDTTV
-639 KANQATLDLSTFNK
+639 NVNQQTLTFTGTDAANFVGSTVGYDGKTYTFSK
-653 FKDYDGHGVVIKDV
+653 FKKTTGTQI
-667 TYRFTKFGETVASP
+667 
-681 LVTVDITD
+681 DITD
-689 AIESQIVTF
+689 AIQSQKLKFGT
-698 KANPA
+698 NPA
-703 ANKTIV
+703 DGNSITI
-709 INGTT
+709 
-714 YEFVNAGGTA
+714 
-724 TGTNTAVE
+724 
-732 IQGTLLATIEKLRDA
+732 
-747 AGLPANS
+747 
-754 VAQDGTDVKIT
+754 DGK
-765 LSDGDVTAIDVK
+765 
-777 DIGTLDETVNA
+777 
-788 VKAMAL
+788 
-794 LGEMS
+794 
-799 GHSDAVNG
+799 
-807 ATMTLNCY
+807 
-815 ADAVTFTTQPND
+815 
-827 GTSLNLNGTT
+827 T
-837 YTFKTTPGAAHEVKI
+837 YTFKTTPAAANDVQIGADAKT
-852 VAGDIEQT
+852 T
-860 LKNLC
+860 LANLC
-865 AAAGLSTD
+865 AAAGL
-873 LVVQDGANWT
+873 VAGAGVS
-883 IKIDD
+883 IIDD
-888 TVTSVSVDTSGATVP
+888 TLTLSNGKIVEINTGTSGATLTELVSAEGVMTLFAEAIGKTEY
-903 QPFDTNGVGK
+903 QQGATLTLTKYGANPFDAATGAAAMGGVTTVAEDMISSKSTDG
-913 VSNRKIVNQGFIA
+913 IGA
-926 TENTE
+926 
-931 GVGGSLSIV
+931 GLSVV
-940 GKNNGKQINQPENTG
+940 GKNNGKQVNQPENTG
-955 LLAITNTFSF
+955 LLVLTNTFSF

>member
-85 GISGNGFF
+85 AISGNGFF

-416 KNTARVDFIGN
+416 KNTARVDFVSQ
-427 KPNDYLNK
+427 KPEDYLNK
-435 SVTIGTNTYKFS
+435 SVTIGSNTYNFS
-447 NKDAATS
+447 DTDAAKT
-454 EGVVTVNI
+454 EGIVTVNI

-467 RKTGTV
+467 RRTGTV
-473 NTVKLVQ
+473 DTVKLVQ

-519 NSASVT
+519 NSTSVT
-525 FQNTN
+525 FRNTN

-535 GQTIEIGD
+535 GQTIRIGD
-543 RTNKLTETY
+543 KANNLDK
-552 EFVDDPAMVSGTM
+552 EFEFTDNAGIVSGTM
-565 LANGNIAVNIS
+565 LANGNIAVNIAD
-576 GLTEKDTTDALP
+576 LTEKDTTDALP
-588 IAVMNELYQ
+588 IAVMNALYQ

-603 KNNSSIADLSN
+603 GKHDSIENLSN

-620 ATLVST
+620 STLVST
-626 GDYLIVDG
+626 GDFLATTA
-634 NDTTV
+634 NTDTTV
-639 KANQATLDLSTFNK
+639 NVNQQTLTFTGTDAANFVGSTVGYDGKTYTFSK
-653 FKDYDGHGVVIKDV
+653 FKKTTGTQI
-667 TYRFTKFGETVASP
+667 
-681 LVTVDITD
+681 DITD
-689 AIESQIVTF
+689 AIQSQKLKF
-698 KANPA
+698 GANPA
-703 ANKTIV
+703 DGNSITI
-709 INGTT
+709 
-714 YEFVNAGGTA
+714 
-724 TGTNTAVE
+724 
-732 IQGTLLATIEKLRDA
+732 
-747 AGLPANS
+747 
-754 VAQDGTDVKIT
+754 DGK
-765 LSDGDVTAIDVK
+765 
-777 DIGTLDETVNA
+777 
-788 VKAMAL
+788 
-794 LGEMS
+794 
-799 GHSDAVNG
+799 
-807 ATMTLNCY
+807 
-815 ADAVTFTTQPND
+815 
-827 GTSLNLNGTT
+827 T
-837 YTFKTTPGAAHEVKI
+837 YTFKTTPAAANDVQIGADAKT
-852 VAGDIEQT
+852 T
-860 LKNLC
+860 LANLC
-865 AAAGLSTD
+865 AAAGL
-873 LVVQDGANWT
+873 VAGAGVS
-883 IKIDD
+883 IIDD
-888 TVTSVSVDTSGATVP
+888 TLTLSNGKIVEINTGTSGATLTELVSAEGVMTLFAEAIGKTEY
-903 QPFDTNGVGK
+903 QQGATLTLTKYGANPFDAATGAAAMGGVTTVAEDMISSKSTDG
-913 VSNRKIVNQGFIA
+913 IGA
-926 TENTE
+926 
-931 GVGGSLSIV
+931 GLSVV
-940 GKNNGKQINQPENTG
+940 GKNNGKQVNQPENTG
-955 LLAITNTFSF
+955 LLVLTNTFSF

-1056 VSENGVV
+1056 VSENGIV

>member
-85 GISGNGFF
+85 AISGNGFF
-93 VTTTTSNPGAE
+93 VTTSTSNPGAE

-131 QAWPLQAYDG
+131 QAWPLQAFDG

-173 IDSTNMKSIN
+173 IDSKNMKSIN

-188 GTAQETQNIRF
+188 GTAQETKNIRF
-199 GANLPSDAPVFNP
+199 GANLPSDAPVYDP
-212 AKPEEGG
+212 AKPEDGG

-262 VTYSQSEIVNDA
+262 VTYSQSEVVNDA

-327 AVDLSSGV
+327 AVDISSGV
-335 VTTADAVDKFS
+335 VTTADAVDKFN
-346 KAIQANMPGAARFTV
+346 KAIQANMPSAGRFTV

-374 SGASV
+374 SGAAV

-395 PDPVTNIATG
+395 PDPETNIATG

-416 KNTARVDFIGN
+416 KNTARVDFVSD
-427 KPNDYLNK
+427 KPADYLNK
-435 SVTIGTNTYKFS
+435 SVTIGTNTYVFS
-447 NKDAATS
+447 DTDAAKS

-467 RKTGTV
+467 KKTGTV
-473 NTVKLVQ
+473 STVKLVQ

-519 NSASVT
+519 NSTSVT

-535 GQTIEIGD
+535 GQTIRIGD
-543 RTNKLTETY
+543 KTNNLDV
-552 EFVDDPAMVSGTM
+552 EFEFTDNTGIVSGTM
-565 LANGNIAVNIS
+565 LANGNIAVNIAD
-576 GLTEKDTTDALP
+576 LTDKDTTDALP
-588 IAVMNELYQ
+588 IAVMNALYQ

-603 KNNSSIADLSN
+603 DKHESIENLSN

-626 GDYLIVDG
+626 GDYLA
-634 NDTTV
+634 TTATTKNTINV
-639 KANQATLDLSTFNK
+639 NQQTLTFRGTNAATYVGSTVGYN
-653 FKDYDGHGVVIKDV
+653 GE
-667 TYRFTKFGETVASP
+667 TYTFSKFGT
-681 LVTVDITD
+681 TTGTNIDITD
-689 AIESQIVTF
+689 AIQSQTL
-698 KANPA
+698 KLGTNPA
-703 ANKTIV
+703 DGNTI
-709 INGTT
+709 
-714 YEFVNAGGTA
+714 
-724 TGTNTAVE
+724 
-732 IQGTLLATIEKLRDA
+732 TI
-747 AGLPANS
+747 G
-754 VAQDGTDVKIT
+754 
-765 LSDGDVTAIDVK
+765 
-777 DIGTLDETVNA
+777 
-788 VKAMAL
+788 
-794 LGEMS
+794 
-799 GHSDAVNG
+799 
-807 ATMTLNCY
+807 
-815 ADAVTFTTQPND
+815 
-827 GTSLNLNGTT
+827 GTT
-837 YTFKTTPGAAHEVKI
+837 YTFKTTPAAANDVEIGADAKT
-852 VAGDIEQT
+852 T
-860 LKNLC
+860 LANLC
-865 AAAGLSTD
+865 AAAGLVAGTGVSI
-873 LVVQDGANWT
+873 V
-883 IKIDD
+883 DD
-888 TVTSVSVDTSGATVP
+888 TLTLSNGKIVEIDAGTSGATLTELVSAEGVMTLFAEAIGKTDY
-903 QPFDTNGVGK
+903 QQGAQLTLTKYGANPFDGGTTTGAAQAGGVTTVAEAMISTASTTG
-913 VSNRKIVNQGFIA
+913 IGA
-926 TENTE
+926 
-931 GVGGSLSIV
+931 GLSIV

-970 AQNGSKIAGVRFN
+970 AQSGAKIAGVRFN

-1056 VSENGVV
+1056 VSEDGIV

-1113 GGAGKISASSLED
+1113 GGGGTISASSLED

-1146 AASKIITTADSM
+1146 AASKIITTADDM

>member
-416 KNTARVDFIGN
+416 KNTARVDFVSQ
-427 KPNDYLNK
+427 KPEDYLNK
-435 SVTIGTNTYKFS
+435 SVTIGSNTYNFS
-447 NKDAATS
+447 DTAAAKT
-454 EGVVTVNI
+454 EGIVTVNI

-467 RKTGTV
+467 RRTGTV
-473 NTVKLVQ
+473 DTVKLVQ

-519 NSASVT
+519 NSTSVT
-525 FQNTN
+525 FRNTN

-535 GQTIEIGD
+535 GQTIRIGD
-543 RTNKLTETY
+543 KANNLDK
-552 EFVDDPAMVSGTM
+552 EFEFTDNAGIVSGTM
-565 LANGNIAVNIS
+565 LANGNIAVNIAD
-576 GLTEKDTTDALP
+576 LKEKDTTDALP
-588 IAVMNELYQ
+588 IAVMNALYQ

-603 KNNSSIADLSN
+603 EKHESIENLSN

-620 ATLVST
+620 STLVST
-626 GDYLIVDG
+626 GDFLATTA
-634 NDTTV
+634 NTDTTV
-639 KANQATLDLSTFNK
+639 NVNQQTLTFTGTNAGNFVGSTVEYDGKTYTFSK
-653 FKDYDGHGVVIKDV
+653 FKKTTGTQI
-667 TYRFTKFGETVASP
+667 
-681 LVTVDITD
+681 DITD
-689 AIESQIVTF
+689 AIQSQKLKF
-698 KANPA
+698 GANPA
-703 ANKTIV
+703 DGNSITI
-709 INGTT
+709 
-714 YEFVNAGGTA
+714 
-724 TGTNTAVE
+724 
-732 IQGTLLATIEKLRDA
+732 
-747 AGLPANS
+747 
-754 VAQDGTDVKIT
+754 DGK
-765 LSDGDVTAIDVK
+765 
-777 DIGTLDETVNA
+777 
-788 VKAMAL
+788 
-794 LGEMS
+794 
-799 GHSDAVNG
+799 
-807 ATMTLNCY
+807 
-815 ADAVTFTTQPND
+815 
-827 GTSLNLNGTT
+827 T
-837 YTFKTTPGAAHEVKI
+837 YTFKTTPAAANDVQIGADAKT
-852 VAGDIEQT
+852 T
-860 LKNLC
+860 LANLC
-865 AAAGLSTD
+865 AAAGL
-873 LVVQDGANWT
+873 VAGAGVS
-883 IKIDD
+883 IIDD
-888 TVTSVSVDTSGATVP
+888 TLTLSNGKIVEINTGTSGATLTELVSAEGVMTLFAEAIGKTEY
-903 QPFDTNGVGK
+903 QQGATLTLTKYGANPFDAATGAAAMGGVTTVAEDMISSKSTDG
-913 VSNRKIVNQGFIA
+913 IGA
-926 TENTE
+926 
-931 GVGGSLSIV
+931 GLSVV
-940 GKNNGKQINQPENTG
+940 GKNNGKQVNQPENTG
-955 LLAITNTFSF
+955 LLVLTNTFSF

>member
-1 MSLFGAL
+1 
-8 KTGVTGL
+8 
-15 TAQSSAMSIISDN
+15 MSIISDN
-28 IANVNTV
+28 IANVNTN

-173 IDSTNMKSIN
+173 IDSKNLKSIN

-199 GANLPSDAPVFNP
+199 GANLPSDAPVYDP
-212 AKPEEGG
+212 AKPEDGG

-262 VTYSQSEIVNDA
+262 VTYSQSEVVNDA

-284 LEFTS
+284 LEFTA

-346 KAIQANMPGAARFTV
+346 KAIQANMPGAARFSV
-361 SSDGKSIQVEQSN
+361 SSDGQSIQVEQSN
-374 SGASV
+374 SGAAV

-395 PDPVTNIATG
+395 PDPETNIATG

-416 KNTARVDFIGN
+416 KNTARVDFVSQ
-427 KPNDYLNK
+427 KPADYLNK

-447 NKDAATS
+447 DTDAAKS

-535 GQTIEIGD
+535 GQTVEIGD
-543 RTNKLTETY
+543 RRNNLTEKY
-552 EFVDDPAMVSGTM
+552 EFVDDAAMVSGTM
-565 LANGNIAVNIS
+565 LASGNIAVNIAD
-576 GLTEKDTTDALP
+576 LKEKDLTDALP

-597 TIQTYY
+597 TVRTYY
-603 KNNSSIADLSN
+603 KNNPSIENLSN

-620 ATLVST
+620 ATLVSS
-626 GDYLIVDG
+626 GDFLIVDG

-639 KANQATLDLSTFNK
+639 NANQATFSLVGNNK
-653 FKDYDGHGVVIKDV
+653 WTAYDGHGVNIND
-667 TYRFTKFGETVASP
+667 TAYYFTKFGATSATG
-681 LVTVDITD
+681 VTVDITD

-698 KANPA
+698 NATPTA
-703 ANKTIV
+703 GKTIA

-754 VAQDGTDVKIT
+754 VAQDGANVKIT
-765 LSDGDVTAIDVK
+765 LSDGDVTSIDVK
-777 DIGTLDETVNA
+777 DSGGALDETVNA

-807 ATMTLNCY
+807 ATMTLARY
-815 ADAVTFTTQPND
+815 A
-827 GTSLNLNGTT
+827 
-837 YTFKTTPGAAHEVKI
+837 
-852 VAGDIEQT
+852 
-860 LKNLC
+860 
-865 AAAGLSTD
+865 
-873 LVVQDGANWT
+873 
-883 IKIDD
+883 
-888 TVTSVSVDTSGATVP
+888 GATNAK
-903 QPFDTNGVGK
+903 PFTGLGVGTIGNERT
-913 VSNRKIVNQGFIA
+913 VQQNFIA
-926 TENTE
+926 TEKTE
-931 GVGGSLSIV
+931 GVGTGLSVV
-940 GKNNGKQINQPENTG
+940 GKNNGKQINQPEDSG
-955 LLAITNTFSF
+955 LLALTNTFSF

-970 AQNGSKIAGVRFN
+970 AQSGSKIAGVRFN

-1056 VSENGVV
+1056 VSEDGIV

-1105 ATLRTAGE
+1105 ATLRTAGD
-1113 GGAGKISASSLED
+1113 GGAGTIAASSLED

>member
-361 SSDGKSIQVEQSN
+361 SSDGKSIQIEQSN

-416 KNTARVDFIGN
+416 KNTARVDFVSQ
-427 KPNDYLNK
+427 KPEDYLNK
-435 SVTIGTNTYKFS
+435 SVTIGSNTYNFS
-447 NKDAATS
+447 DTDAAKT
-454 EGVVTVNI
+454 EGIVTVNI

-467 RKTGTV
+467 RRTGTV

-519 NSASVT
+519 NSTSVT
-525 FQNTN
+525 FRNTN

-535 GQTIEIGD
+535 GQTIRIGD
-543 RTNKLTETY
+543 KANNLDK
-552 EFVDDPAMVSGTM
+552 EFEFTDNAGIVSGTM
-565 LANGNIAVNIS
+565 LANGNIAVNIAD
-576 GLTEKDTTDALP
+576 LTEKDTTDALP
-588 IAVMNELYQ
+588 IAVMNALYQ

-603 KNNSSIADLSN
+603 EKHESIENLSN

-620 ATLVST
+620 STLVST
-626 GDYLIVDG
+626 GDFLATTANTDKTVNVNKQTLTFTGTDAANFVGSTVGYDG
-634 NDTTV
+634 KTY
-639 KANQATLDLSTFNK
+639 TFSK
-653 FKDYDGHGVVIKDV
+653 FKKTTGTQI
-667 TYRFTKFGETVASP
+667 
-681 LVTVDITD
+681 DITD
-689 AIESQIVTF
+689 AIQSQKLKF
-698 KANPA
+698 GANPA
-703 ANKTIV
+703 DGNSITI
-709 INGTT
+709 
-714 YEFVNAGGTA
+714 
-724 TGTNTAVE
+724 
-732 IQGTLLATIEKLRDA
+732 
-747 AGLPANS
+747 
-754 VAQDGTDVKIT
+754 DGK
-765 LSDGDVTAIDVK
+765 
-777 DIGTLDETVNA
+777 
-788 VKAMAL
+788 
-794 LGEMS
+794 
-799 GHSDAVNG
+799 
-807 ATMTLNCY
+807 
-815 ADAVTFTTQPND
+815 
-827 GTSLNLNGTT
+827 T
-837 YTFKTTPGAAHEVKI
+837 YTFKTTPAAANDVQIGADAKT
-852 VAGDIEQT
+852 T
-860 LKNLC
+860 LANLC
-865 AAAGLSTD
+865 AAAGL
-873 LVVQDGANWT
+873 VAGAGVS
-883 IKIDD
+883 IIDD
-888 TVTSVSVDTSGATVP
+888 TLTLSNGKIVEINTGTSGATLTELVSAEGVMTLFAEAIGKTEY
-903 QPFDTNGVGK
+903 QQGATLTLTKYGANPFDAATGAAAMGGVTTVAEDMISSKSTDG
-913 VSNRKIVNQGFIA
+913 IGA
-926 TENTE
+926 
-931 GVGGSLSIV
+931 GLSVV
-940 GKNNGKQINQPENTG
+940 GKNNGKQVNQPENTG
-955 LLAITNTFSF
+955 LLVLTNTFSF

-970 AQNGSKIAGVRFN
+970 AQNGAKIAGVRFN

>member
-85 GISGNGFF
+85 AISGNGFF

-416 KNTARVDFIGN
+416 KNTARVDFVSQ
-427 KPNDYLNK
+427 KPEDYLNK
-435 SVTIGTNTYKFS
+435 SVTIGSNTYNFS
-447 NKDAATS
+447 DTDAAKT
-454 EGVVTVNI
+454 EGIVTVNI

-467 RKTGTV
+467 RRTGTV
-473 NTVKLVQ
+473 DTVKLVQ

-519 NSASVT
+519 NSTSVT
-525 FQNTN
+525 FRNTN

-535 GQTIEIGD
+535 GQTIRIGD
-543 RTNKLTETY
+543 KANNLDK
-552 EFVDDPAMVSGTM
+552 EFEFTDNAGIVSGTM
-565 LANGNIAVNIS
+565 LANGNIAVNIAD
-576 GLTEKDTTDALP
+576 LTEKDTTDALP
-588 IAVMNELYQ
+588 IAVMNALYQ

-603 KNNSSIADLSN
+603 EKHESIENLSN

-620 ATLVST
+620 STLVST
-626 GDYLIVDG
+626 GDFLATTANTHKTVNVNKQTLTFTGTDAANFVGSTVGYDG
-634 NDTTV
+634 KTY
-639 KANQATLDLSTFNK
+639 TFSK
-653 FKDYDGHGVVIKDV
+653 FKKTTGTQI
-667 TYRFTKFGETVASP
+667 
-681 LVTVDITD
+681 DITD
-689 AIESQIVTF
+689 AIQSQKLKF
-698 KANPA
+698 GANPA
-703 ANKTIV
+703 DGNSITI
-709 INGTT
+709 
-714 YEFVNAGGTA
+714 
-724 TGTNTAVE
+724 
-732 IQGTLLATIEKLRDA
+732 
-747 AGLPANS
+747 
-754 VAQDGTDVKIT
+754 DGK
-765 LSDGDVTAIDVK
+765 
-777 DIGTLDETVNA
+777 
-788 VKAMAL
+788 
-794 LGEMS
+794 
-799 GHSDAVNG
+799 
-807 ATMTLNCY
+807 
-815 ADAVTFTTQPND
+815 
-827 GTSLNLNGTT
+827 T
-837 YTFKTTPGAAHEVKI
+837 YTFKTTPAAANDIQIGADAKT
-852 VAGDIEQT
+852 T
-860 LKNLC
+860 LANLC
-865 AAAGLSTD
+865 AAAGL
-873 LVVQDGANWT
+873 VAGAGVS
-883 IKIDD
+883 IIDD
-888 TVTSVSVDTSGATVP
+888 TLTLSNGKIVEINTGTSGATLTELVSAEGVMTLFAEAIGKTEY
-903 QPFDTNGVGK
+903 QQGATLTLTKYGANPFDAATGAAAMGGVTTVAEDMISSKSTDG
-913 VSNRKIVNQGFIA
+913 IGA
-926 TENTE
+926 
-931 GVGGSLSIV
+931 GLSVV
-940 GKNNGKQINQPENTG
+940 GKNNGKQVNQPENTG
-955 LLAITNTFSF
+955 LLVLTNTFSF

>member
-416 KNTARVDFIGN
+416 KNTARVDFVSQ
-427 KPNDYLNK
+427 KPEDYLNK
-435 SVTIGTNTYKFS
+435 SVTIGSNTYNFS
-447 NKDAATS
+447 DTDAAKT
-454 EGVVTVNI
+454 EGIVTVNI

-467 RKTGTV
+467 RRTGTV
-473 NTVKLVQ
+473 DTVKLVQ

-519 NSASVT
+519 NSTSVT
-525 FQNTN
+525 FRNTN

-535 GQTIEIGD
+535 GQTIRIGD
-543 RTNKLTETY
+543 KANNLDK
-552 EFVDDPAMVSGTM
+552 EFEFTDNAGIVSGTM
-565 LANGNIAVNIS
+565 LANGNIAVNIAD
-576 GLTEKDTTDALP
+576 LTEKDTTDALP
-588 IAVMNELYQ
+588 IAVMNALYQ

-603 KNNSSIADLSN
+603 EKHESIENLSN

-620 ATLVST
+620 STLVST
-626 GDYLIVDG
+626 GDFLATTA
-634 NDTTV
+634 NTDTTV
-639 KANQATLDLSTFNK
+639 NVNQQTLTFTGTNAANFVGSTVGYDGKTYTFSK
-653 FKDYDGHGVVIKDV
+653 FKKTTGTQI
-667 TYRFTKFGETVASP
+667 
-681 LVTVDITD
+681 DITD
-689 AIESQIVTF
+689 VIQSQTLKF
-698 KANPA
+698 GTNPA
-703 ANKTIV
+703 DGNSITI
-709 INGTT
+709 
-714 YEFVNAGGTA
+714 
-724 TGTNTAVE
+724 
-732 IQGTLLATIEKLRDA
+732 
-747 AGLPANS
+747 
-754 VAQDGTDVKIT
+754 DGK
-765 LSDGDVTAIDVK
+765 
-777 DIGTLDETVNA
+777 
-788 VKAMAL
+788 
-794 LGEMS
+794 
-799 GHSDAVNG
+799 
-807 ATMTLNCY
+807 
-815 ADAVTFTTQPND
+815 
-827 GTSLNLNGTT
+827 T
-837 YTFKTTPGAAHEVKI
+837 YTFKTTPAAANDVQIGADAKT
-852 VAGDIEQT
+852 T
-860 LKNLC
+860 LANLC
-865 AAAGLSTD
+865 AAAGL
-873 LVVQDGANWT
+873 VAGAGVS
-883 IKIDD
+883 IIDD
-888 TVTSVSVDTSGATVP
+888 TLTLSNGKIVEINTGTSGATLTELVSAEGVMTLFAEAIGKTEY
-903 QPFDTNGVGK
+903 QQGATLTLTKYGANPFDAATGAAAMGGVTTVAEDMISSKSTDG
-913 VSNRKIVNQGFIA
+913 IGA
-926 TENTE
+926 
-931 GVGGSLSIV
+931 GLSVV
-940 GKNNGKQINQPENTG
+940 GKNNGKQVNQPENTG
-955 LLAITNTFSF
+955 LLVLTNTFSF

>member
-85 GISGNGFF
+85 AISGNGFF

-416 KNTARVDFIGN
+416 KNTARVDFVSQ
-427 KPNDYLNK
+427 KPEDYLNK
-435 SVTIGTNTYKFS
+435 SVTIGSNTYNFS
-447 NKDAATS
+447 DTDAAKT
-454 EGVVTVNI
+454 EGIVTVNI

-467 RKTGTV
+467 RRTGTV
-473 NTVKLVQ
+473 DTVKLVQ

-519 NSASVT
+519 NSTSVT
-525 FQNTN
+525 FRNTN

-535 GQTIEIGD
+535 GQTIRIGD
-543 RTNKLTETY
+543 KANNLDK
-552 EFVDDPAMVSGTM
+552 EFEFTDNAGIVSGTM
-565 LANGNIAVNIS
+565 LANGNIAVNIAD
-576 GLTEKDTTDALP
+576 LTEKDTTDALP
-588 IAVMNELYQ
+588 IAVMNALYQ

-603 KNNSSIADLSN
+603 EKHESIENLSN

-620 ATLVST
+620 STLVST
-626 GDYLIVDG
+626 GDFLATTA
-634 NDTTV
+634 NTDTTV
-639 KANQATLDLSTFNK
+639 NVNQQTLTFTGTDAANFVGSTVGYDGKNYTFSK
-653 FKDYDGHGVVIKDV
+653 FKKTTGTQI
-667 TYRFTKFGETVASP
+667 
-681 LVTVDITD
+681 DITD
-689 AIESQIVTF
+689 AIQSQKLKF
-698 KANPA
+698 GANPA
-703 ANKTIV
+703 DGNSITI
-709 INGTT
+709 
-714 YEFVNAGGTA
+714 
-724 TGTNTAVE
+724 
-732 IQGTLLATIEKLRDA
+732 
-747 AGLPANS
+747 
-754 VAQDGTDVKIT
+754 DGK
-765 LSDGDVTAIDVK
+765 
-777 DIGTLDETVNA
+777 
-788 VKAMAL
+788 
-794 LGEMS
+794 
-799 GHSDAVNG
+799 
-807 ATMTLNCY
+807 
-815 ADAVTFTTQPND
+815 
-827 GTSLNLNGTT
+827 T
-837 YTFKTTPGAAHEVKI
+837 YTFKTTPAAANDVQIGADAKT
-852 VAGDIEQT
+852 T
-860 LKNLC
+860 LANLC
-865 AAAGLSTD
+865 AAAGL
-873 LVVQDGANWT
+873 VAGAGVS
-883 IKIDD
+883 IIDD
-888 TVTSVSVDTSGATVP
+888 TLTLSNGKIVEINTGTSGATLTELVSAEGVMTLFAEAIGKTEY
-903 QPFDTNGVGK
+903 QQGATLTLTKYGANPFDAATGAAAMGGVTTVAEDMISSKSTDG
-913 VSNRKIVNQGFIA
+913 IGA
-926 TENTE
+926 
-931 GVGGSLSIV
+931 GLSVV
-940 GKNNGKQINQPENTG
+940 GKNNGKQVNQPENTG
-955 LLAITNTFSF
+955 LLVLTNTFSF

-1056 VSENGVV
+1056 VSENGIV

>member
-85 GISGNGFF
+85 AISGNGFF

-416 KNTARVDFIGN
+416 KNTARVDFVSQ
-427 KPNDYLNK
+427 KPEDYLNK
-435 SVTIGTNTYKFS
+435 SVTIGSNTYNFS
-447 NKDAATS
+447 DTDAAKT
-454 EGVVTVNI
+454 EGIVTVNI

-467 RKTGTV
+467 RRTGTV
-473 NTVKLVQ
+473 DTVKLVQ

-519 NSASVT
+519 NSTSVT
-525 FQNTN
+525 FRNTN

-535 GQTIEIGD
+535 GQTIRIGD
-543 RTNKLTETY
+543 KANNLDK
-552 EFVDDPAMVSGTM
+552 EFEFTDNAGIVSGTM
-565 LANGNIAVNIS
+565 LANGNIAVNIAD
-576 GLTEKDTTDALP
+576 LTEKDTTDALP
-588 IAVMNELYQ
+588 IAVMNALYQ

-603 KNNSSIADLSN
+603 GKHDSIENLSN

-620 ATLVST
+620 STLVST
-626 GDYLIVDG
+626 GDFLATTA
-634 NDTTV
+634 NTDTTV
-639 KANQATLDLSTFNK
+639 NVNQQTLTFTGTDAANFVGSTVGYDGKTYTFSK
-653 FKDYDGHGVVIKDV
+653 FKKTTGTQI
-667 TYRFTKFGETVASP
+667 
-681 LVTVDITD
+681 DITD
-689 AIESQIVTF
+689 AIQSQKLKF
-698 KANPA
+698 GANPA
-703 ANKTIV
+703 DGNSITI
-709 INGTT
+709 
-714 YEFVNAGGTA
+714 
-724 TGTNTAVE
+724 
-732 IQGTLLATIEKLRDA
+732 
-747 AGLPANS
+747 
-754 VAQDGTDVKIT
+754 DGK
-765 LSDGDVTAIDVK
+765 
-777 DIGTLDETVNA
+777 
-788 VKAMAL
+788 
-794 LGEMS
+794 
-799 GHSDAVNG
+799 
-807 ATMTLNCY
+807 
-815 ADAVTFTTQPND
+815 
-827 GTSLNLNGTT
+827 T
-837 YTFKTTPGAAHEVKI
+837 YTFKTTPAAANDVQIGADAKT
-852 VAGDIEQT
+852 T
-860 LKNLC
+860 LANLC
-865 AAAGLSTD
+865 AAAGL
-873 LVVQDGANWT
+873 VAGAGVS
-883 IKIDD
+883 IIDD
-888 TVTSVSVDTSGATVP
+888 TLTLSNGKIVEINTGTSGATLTELVSAEGVMTLFAEAIGKTEY
-903 QPFDTNGVGK
+903 QQGATLTLTKYGANPFDAATGAAAMGGVTTVAEDMISSKSTDG
-913 VSNRKIVNQGFIA
+913 IGA
-926 TENTE
+926 
-931 GVGGSLSIV
+931 GLSVV
-940 GKNNGKQINQPENTG
+940 GKNNGKQVNQPENTG
-955 LLAITNTFSF
+955 LLVLTNTFSF

>member
-241 TKVESGAWS
+241 TKVESGAWT

-416 KNTARVDFIGN
+416 KNTARVDFVSQ
-427 KPNDYLNK
+427 KPEDYLNK
-435 SVTIGTNTYKFS
+435 SVTIGSNTYNFS
-447 NKDAATS
+447 DTDAAKT
-454 EGVVTVNI
+454 EGIVTVNI

-467 RKTGTV
+467 RRTGTV
-473 NTVKLVQ
+473 DTVKLVQ

-519 NSASVT
+519 NSTSVT
-525 FQNTN
+525 FRNTN

-535 GQTIEIGD
+535 GQTIRIGD
-543 RTNKLTETY
+543 KANNLDK
-552 EFVDDPAMVSGTM
+552 EFEFTDNAGIVSGTM
-565 LANGNIAVNIS
+565 LANGNIAVNIAD
-576 GLTEKDTTDALP
+576 LKEKDTTDALP
-588 IAVMNELYQ
+588 IAVMNALYQ
-597 TIQTYY
+597 PIQT
-603 KNNSSIADLSN
+603 
-614 YFQVSG
+614 F
-620 ATLVST
+620 
-626 GDYLIVDG
+626 
-634 NDTTV
+634 
-639 KANQATLDLSTFNK
+639 
-653 FKDYDGHGVVIKDV
+653 
-667 TYRFTKFGETVASP
+667 
-681 LVTVDITD
+681 
-689 AIESQIVTF
+689 
-698 KANPA
+698 
-703 ANKTIV
+703 
-709 INGTT
+709 
-714 YEFVNAGGTA
+714 
-724 TGTNTAVE
+724 
-732 IQGTLLATIEKLRDA
+732 
-747 AGLPANS
+747 
-754 VAQDGTDVKIT
+754 
-765 LSDGDVTAIDVK
+765 
-777 DIGTLDETVNA
+777 
-788 VKAMAL
+788 
-794 LGEMS
+794 
-799 GHSDAVNG
+799 
-807 ATMTLNCY
+807 
-815 ADAVTFTTQPND
+815 
-827 GTSLNLNGTT
+827 
-837 YTFKTTPGAAHEVKI
+837 
-852 VAGDIEQT
+852 
-860 LKNLC
+860 
-865 AAAGLSTD
+865 
-873 LVVQDGANWT
+873 
-883 IKIDD
+883 
-888 TVTSVSVDTSGATVP
+888 
-903 QPFDTNGVGK
+903 
-913 VSNRKIVNQGFIA
+913 
-926 TENTE
+926 
-931 GVGGSLSIV
+931 
-940 GKNNGKQINQPENTG
+940 
-955 LLAITNTFSF
+955 
-965 NNVDG
+965 
-970 AQNGSKIAGVRFN
+970 
-983 ADGTPKEINMG
+983 
-994 NVAIEWANGAKD
+994 
-1006 MTGNYYESSQINLY
+1006 
-1020 IGDTNTANGLTQ
+1020 
-1032 LAGKYTTNYTT
+1032 
-1043 QDGAKYGSYTGVS
+1043 
-1056 VSENGVV
+1056 
-1063 TAIFDNGETRAIAQ
+1063 
-1077 IPIAT
+1077 
-1082 FVDANSL
+1082 
-1089 EALTGN
+1089 
-1095 IWIETTASGN
+1095 
-1105 ATLRTAGE
+1105 
-1113 GGAGKISASSLED
+1113 
-1126 STVDIASEFTDM
+1126 
-1138 ITTQRAYS
+1138 
-1146 AASKIITTADSM
+1146 
-1158 LEELLTIKR
+1158 

>member
-327 AVDLSSGV
+327 AVDISSGV
-335 VTTADAVDKFS
+335 VTTADAVDKFN
-346 KAIQANMPGAARFTV
+346 KAIQANMPSAGRFTV

-416 KNTARVDFIGN
+416 KNTARVDFVSQ
-427 KPNDYLNK
+427 KPEDYLKK

-535 GQTIEIGD
+535 GQTIRIGD
-543 RTNKLTETY
+543 KANKLDK
-552 EFVDDPAMVSGTM
+552 EFQFTNNAGIVSGTM
-565 LANGNIAVNIS
+565 LANGNIAVNIAD
-576 GLTEKDTTDALP
+576 LKEKDLTDALP

-597 TIQTYY
+597 TVQTYY
-603 KNNSSIADLSN
+603 KNNSSIEDLSN

-620 ATLVST
+620 ATLVSS
-626 GDYLIVDG
+626 GDFLIVDG
-634 NDTTV
+634 TDTKV
-639 KANQATLDLSTFNK
+639 AANQATFSLTGNNK
-653 FKDYDGHGVVIKDV
+653 WTAYDGHGVTIND
-667 TYRFTKFGETVASP
+667 TNYYFTKFGATSATG
-681 LVTVDITD
+681 VTVDITD

-698 KANPA
+698 NANPA

-754 VAQDGTDVKIT
+754 VAQDRTDVKIT

-777 DIGTLDETVNA
+777 GSGGVLDETVNA

-807 ATMTLNCY
+807 ATMTLARY
-815 ADAVTFTTQPND
+815 A
-827 GTSLNLNGTT
+827 
-837 YTFKTTPGAAHEVKI
+837 
-852 VAGDIEQT
+852 
-860 LKNLC
+860 
-865 AAAGLSTD
+865 
-873 LVVQDGANWT
+873 
-883 IKIDD
+883 
-888 TVTSVSVDTSGATVP
+888 GATNAK
-903 QPFDTNGVGK
+903 PFATLGVGSIENESTVQQK
-913 VSNRKIVNQGFIA
+913 FIS
-926 TENTE
+926 TEKTE
-931 GVGGSLSIV
+931 GVGAGLSVV
-940 GKNNGKQINQPENTG
+940 GKNNGKQINQPENSG
-955 LLAITNTFSF
+955 LLALTNTFSF

-970 AQNGSKIAGVRFN
+970 AQSGSKIAGIRFN

-1056 VSENGVV
+1056 VSENGIV

-1126 STVDIASEFTDM
+1126 STVDIASEFTNM

>member
-85 GISGNGFF
+85 AISGNGFF

-416 KNTARVDFIGN
+416 KNTARVDFVSQ
-427 KPNDYLNK
+427 KPEDYLNK
-435 SVTIGTNTYKFS
+435 SVTIGSNTYNFS
-447 NKDAATS
+447 DTDAAKT
-454 EGVVTVNI
+454 EGIVTVNI

-467 RKTGTV
+467 RRTGTV
-473 NTVKLVQ
+473 DTVKLVQ

-519 NSASVT
+519 NSTSVT
-525 FQNTN
+525 FRNTN

-535 GQTIEIGD
+535 GQTIRIGD
-543 RTNKLTETY
+543 KANNLDK
-552 EFVDDPAMVSGTM
+552 EFEFTDNAGIVSGTM
-565 LANGNIAVNIS
+565 LANGNIAVNIAD
-576 GLTEKDTTDALP
+576 LTEKDTTDALP
-588 IAVMNELYQ
+588 IAVMNALYQ

-603 KNNSSIADLSN
+603 EKHDSIENLSN

-620 ATLVST
+620 STLVST
-626 GDYLIVDG
+626 GDFLATTANTDKTVNVNQQTLTFTGTDAANYVGIVNCSIGYDG
-634 NDTTV
+634 KTYTFS
-639 KANQATLDLSTFNK
+639 KFNK
-653 FKDYDGHGVVIKDV
+653 TTGTQI
-667 TYRFTKFGETVASP
+667 
-681 LVTVDITD
+681 DITD
-689 AIESQIVTF
+689 AIQSQKLKF
-698 KANPA
+698 GANPA
-703 ANKTIV
+703 DGNSITI
-709 INGTT
+709 
-714 YEFVNAGGTA
+714 
-724 TGTNTAVE
+724 
-732 IQGTLLATIEKLRDA
+732 
-747 AGLPANS
+747 
-754 VAQDGTDVKIT
+754 DGK
-765 LSDGDVTAIDVK
+765 
-777 DIGTLDETVNA
+777 
-788 VKAMAL
+788 
-794 LGEMS
+794 
-799 GHSDAVNG
+799 
-807 ATMTLNCY
+807 
-815 ADAVTFTTQPND
+815 
-827 GTSLNLNGTT
+827 T
-837 YTFKTTPGAAHEVKI
+837 YTFKTTPAVANDVQIGADAKT
-852 VAGDIEQT
+852 T
-860 LKNLC
+860 LANLC
-865 AAAGLSTD
+865 AAAGL
-873 LVVQDGANWT
+873 VAGAGVS
-883 IKIDD
+883 IIDD
-888 TVTSVSVDTSGATVP
+888 TLTLSNGKIVEINTGTSGATLTELVSAEGVMTLFAEAIGKTEY
-903 QPFDTNGVGK
+903 QHGATLTLTKYGTDPFDAATGAAKAGGVTTVPEDMISSKSTDG
-913 VSNRKIVNQGFIA
+913 IGA
-926 TENTE
+926 
-931 GVGGSLSIV
+931 GLSVV
-940 GKNNGKQINQPENTG
+940 GKNNGKQVNQPENTG
-955 LLAITNTFSF
+955 LLVLTNTFSF

>member
-93 VTTTTSNPGAE
+93 VTTTTSNPGTE

-327 AVDLSSGV
+327 AVDISSGV
-335 VTTADAVDKFS
+335 VTTADAVDKFN
-346 KAIQANMPGAARFTV
+346 KAIQANMPGAGRFTV

-416 KNTARVDFIGN
+416 KNTARVDFVSQ
-427 KPNDYLNK
+427 KPEDYLNK
-435 SVTIGTNTYKFS
+435 SVTIGSNTYNFS
-447 NKDAATS
+447 DTDAAKT
-454 EGVVTVNI
+454 EGIVTVNI

-467 RKTGTV
+467 RRTGTV
-473 NTVKLVQ
+473 DTVKLVQ

-519 NSASVT
+519 NSTSVT
-525 FQNTN
+525 FRNTN

-535 GQTIEIGD
+535 GQTIRIGD
-543 RTNKLTETY
+543 KANNLDK
-552 EFVDDPAMVSGTM
+552 EFEFTDNAGIVSGTM
-565 LANGNIAVNIS
+565 LANGNIAVNIAD
-576 GLTEKDTTDALP
+576 LTEKDTTDALP
-588 IAVMNELYQ
+588 IAVMNALYQ

-603 KNNSSIADLSN
+603 EKHESIENLSN

-620 ATLVST
+620 STLVST
-626 GDYLIVDG
+626 GDFLATTA
-634 NDTTV
+634 NTHTTV
-639 KANQATLDLSTFNK
+639 NVNKQTLTFTGTDAANFVGSTVGYDGKTYTFSKFNK
-653 FKDYDGHGVVIKDV
+653 TTGTQI
-667 TYRFTKFGETVASP
+667 
-681 LVTVDITD
+681 DITD
-689 AIESQIVTF
+689 AIQSQKLKF
-698 KANPA
+698 GANPA
-703 ANKTIV
+703 DGNSITI
-709 INGTT
+709 
-714 YEFVNAGGTA
+714 
-724 TGTNTAVE
+724 
-732 IQGTLLATIEKLRDA
+732 
-747 AGLPANS
+747 
-754 VAQDGTDVKIT
+754 DGK
-765 LSDGDVTAIDVK
+765 
-777 DIGTLDETVNA
+777 
-788 VKAMAL
+788 
-794 LGEMS
+794 
-799 GHSDAVNG
+799 
-807 ATMTLNCY
+807 
-815 ADAVTFTTQPND
+815 
-827 GTSLNLNGTT
+827 T
-837 YTFKTTPGAAHEVKI
+837 YTFKTTPAAANDVQIGADAKT
-852 VAGDIEQT
+852 T
-860 LKNLC
+860 LANLC
-865 AAAGLSTD
+865 AAAGL
-873 LVVQDGANWT
+873 VAGAGVS
-883 IKIDD
+883 IIDD
-888 TVTSVSVDTSGATVP
+888 TLTLSNGKIVEINTGTSGATLTELVSAEGVMTLFAEAIGKTEY
-903 QPFDTNGVGK
+903 QQGATLTLTKYGANPFDAATGAAAMGGVTTVAEDMISSKSTDG
-913 VSNRKIVNQGFIA
+913 IGA
-926 TENTE
+926 
-931 GVGGSLSIV
+931 GLSVV
-940 GKNNGKQINQPENTG
+940 GKNNGKQVNQPENTG
-955 LLAITNTFSF
+955 LLVLTNTFSF

-1056 VSENGVV
+1056 VSENGIV

>member
-416 KNTARVDFIGN
+416 KNTARVDFVSQ
-427 KPNDYLNK
+427 KPEDYLNK
-435 SVTIGTNTYKFS
+435 SVTIGSNTYNFS
-447 NKDAATS
+447 DTDAAKT
-454 EGVVTVNI
+454 EGIVTVNI

-467 RKTGTV
+467 RRTGTV
-473 NTVKLVQ
+473 DTVKLVQ

-519 NSASVT
+519 NSTSVT
-525 FQNTN
+525 FRNTN

-535 GQTIEIGD
+535 GQTIRIGD
-543 RTNKLTETY
+543 KANNLDK
-552 EFVDDPAMVSGTM
+552 EFEFTDNAGIVSGTM
-565 LANGNIAVNIS
+565 LANGNIAVNIAD
-576 GLTEKDTTDALP
+576 LTEKDTTDALP
-588 IAVMNELYQ
+588 IAVMNALYQ

-603 KNNSSIADLSN
+603 EKHDSIENLSN

-620 ATLVST
+620 STLVST
-626 GDYLIVDG
+626 GDFLATTANTDKTVNVNKQTLTFTGTDAANFVGSTVGYDG
-634 NDTTV
+634 KTY
-639 KANQATLDLSTFNK
+639 TFSK
-653 FKDYDGHGVVIKDV
+653 FKKTTGTQI
-667 TYRFTKFGETVASP
+667 
-681 LVTVDITD
+681 DITD
-689 AIESQIVTF
+689 AIQSQTLKF
-698 KANPA
+698 GTNPA
-703 ANKTIV
+703 DGNSITI
-709 INGTT
+709 
-714 YEFVNAGGTA
+714 
-724 TGTNTAVE
+724 
-732 IQGTLLATIEKLRDA
+732 
-747 AGLPANS
+747 
-754 VAQDGTDVKIT
+754 DGK
-765 LSDGDVTAIDVK
+765 
-777 DIGTLDETVNA
+777 
-788 VKAMAL
+788 
-794 LGEMS
+794 
-799 GHSDAVNG
+799 
-807 ATMTLNCY
+807 
-815 ADAVTFTTQPND
+815 
-827 GTSLNLNGTT
+827 T
-837 YTFKTTPGAAHEVKI
+837 YTFKTTPAAANDVQIGADAKT
-852 VAGDIEQT
+852 T
-860 LKNLC
+860 LANLC
-865 AAAGLSTD
+865 AAAGL
-873 LVVQDGANWT
+873 VAGAGVS
-883 IKIDD
+883 IIDD
-888 TVTSVSVDTSGATVP
+888 TLTLSNGKIVEINTGTSGATLTELVSAEGVMTLFAEAIGKTEY
-903 QPFDTNGVGK
+903 QQGATLTLTKYGTDPFDAATGAAAMGGVTTVAEDMISSKSTDG
-913 VSNRKIVNQGFIA
+913 IGA
-926 TENTE
+926 
-931 GVGGSLSIV
+931 GLSVV
-940 GKNNGKQINQPENTG
+940 GKNNGKQVNQPENTG
-955 LLAITNTFSF
+955 LLVLTNTFSF

>member
-416 KNTARVDFIGN
+416 KNTARVDFVSQ
-427 KPNDYLNK
+427 KPEDYLNK
-435 SVTIGTNTYKFS
+435 SVTIGSNTYNFS
-447 NKDAATS
+447 DTDAAKT
-454 EGVVTVNI
+454 EGIVTVNI

-467 RKTGTV
+467 RRTGTV
-473 NTVKLVQ
+473 DTVKLVQ

-519 NSASVT
+519 NSTSVT
-525 FQNTN
+525 FRNTN

-535 GQTIEIGD
+535 GQTIRIGD
-543 RTNKLTETY
+543 KANNLDK
-552 EFVDDPAMVSGTM
+552 EFEFTDNAGIVSGTM
-565 LANGNIAVNIS
+565 LANGNIAVNIAD
-576 GLTEKDTTDALP
+576 LTEKDTTDALP
-588 IAVMNELYQ
+588 IAVMNALYQ

-603 KNNSSIADLSN
+603 EKHDSIENLSN

-620 ATLVST
+620 STLVST
-626 GDYLIVDG
+626 GDFLATTA
-634 NDTTV
+634 NTDTTV
-639 KANQATLDLSTFNK
+639 NVNQQTLTFTGTDAANFVGSTVGYDGKTYTFSKFNK
-653 FKDYDGHGVVIKDV
+653 TTGTQI
-667 TYRFTKFGETVASP
+667 
-681 LVTVDITD
+681 DITD
-689 AIESQIVTF
+689 AIQSQKLKF
-698 KANPA
+698 GANPA
-703 ANKTIV
+703 DGNSITI
-709 INGTT
+709 
-714 YEFVNAGGTA
+714 
-724 TGTNTAVE
+724 
-732 IQGTLLATIEKLRDA
+732 
-747 AGLPANS
+747 
-754 VAQDGTDVKIT
+754 DGK
-765 LSDGDVTAIDVK
+765 
-777 DIGTLDETVNA
+777 
-788 VKAMAL
+788 
-794 LGEMS
+794 
-799 GHSDAVNG
+799 
-807 ATMTLNCY
+807 
-815 ADAVTFTTQPND
+815 
-827 GTSLNLNGTT
+827 T
-837 YTFKTTPGAAHEVKI
+837 YTFKTTPAAANDVQIGADAKT
-852 VAGDIEQT
+852 T
-860 LKNLC
+860 LANLC
-865 AAAGLSTD
+865 AAAGL
-873 LVVQDGANWT
+873 VAGAG
-883 IKIDD
+883 ISIIDD
-888 TVTSVSVDTSGATVP
+888 TLTLSNGKIVEINTGTSGATLTELVSAEGVMTLFAEAIGKTEY
-903 QPFDTNGVGK
+903 QQGATLTLTKYGANPFDAATGAAAMGGVTTVAEDMISSKSTDG
-913 VSNRKIVNQGFIA
+913 IGA
-926 TENTE
+926 
-931 GVGGSLSIV
+931 GLSVV
-940 GKNNGKQINQPENTG
+940 GKNNGKQVNQPENTG
-955 LLAITNTFSF
+955 LLVLTNTFSF

-1056 VSENGVV
+1056 VSENGIV

>member
-85 GISGNGFF
+85 AISGNGFF

-416 KNTARVDFIGN
+416 KNTARVDFVSQ
-427 KPNDYLNK
+427 KPEDYLNK
-435 SVTIGTNTYKFS
+435 SVTIGSNTYNFS
-447 NKDAATS
+447 DTDAAKT
-454 EGVVTVNI
+454 EGIVTVNI

-467 RKTGTV
+467 RRTGTV
-473 NTVKLVQ
+473 DTVKLVQ

-519 NSASVT
+519 NSTSVT
-525 FQNTN
+525 FRNTN

-535 GQTIEIGD
+535 GQTIRIGD
-543 RTNKLTETY
+543 KANNLDK
-552 EFVDDPAMVSGTM
+552 EFEFTDNAGIVSGTM
-565 LANGNIAVNIS
+565 LANGNIAVNIAD
-576 GLTEKDTTDALP
+576 LTEKDTTDALP
-588 IAVMNELYQ
+588 IAVMNALYQ

-603 KNNSSIADLSN
+603 EKHDSIENLSN

-620 ATLVST
+620 STLVST
-626 GDYLIVDG
+626 GDFLATTA
-634 NDTTV
+634 NTDTTV
-639 KANQATLDLSTFNK
+639 NVNQQTLTFTGTDAANFVGSTVGYDGKNYTFSK
-653 FKDYDGHGVVIKDV
+653 FKKTTGTQI
-667 TYRFTKFGETVASP
+667 
-681 LVTVDITD
+681 DITD
-689 AIESQIVTF
+689 AIQSQKLKF
-698 KANPA
+698 GANP
-703 ANKTIV
+703 T
-709 INGTT
+709 
-714 YEFVNAGGTA
+714 
-724 TGTNTAVE
+724 
-732 IQGTLLATIEKLRDA
+732 
-747 AGLPANS
+747 
-754 VAQDGTDVKIT
+754 DGQKIT
-765 LSDGDVTAIDVK
+765 IDGK
-777 DIGTLDETVNA
+777 
-788 VKAMAL
+788 
-794 LGEMS
+794 
-799 GHSDAVNG
+799 
-807 ATMTLNCY
+807 
-815 ADAVTFTTQPND
+815 
-827 GTSLNLNGTT
+827 T
-837 YTFKTTPGAAHEVKI
+837 YTFKTTPAAANDVQIGADAKT
-852 VAGDIEQT
+852 T
-860 LKNLC
+860 LANLC
-865 AAAGLSTD
+865 AAAGL
-873 LVVQDGANWT
+873 VAGAGVS
-883 IKIDD
+883 IIDD
-888 TVTSVSVDTSGATVP
+888 TLTLSNGKIVEINTGTSGATLTELVSAEGVMTLFAEAIGKTEY
-903 QPFDTNGVGK
+903 QQGATLTLTKYGANPFDAATGAAAMGGVTTVAEDMISSKSTDG
-913 VSNRKIVNQGFIA
+913 IGA
-926 TENTE
+926 
-931 GVGGSLSIV
+931 GLSVV
-940 GKNNGKQINQPENTG
+940 GKNNGKQVNQPENTG
-955 LLAITNTFSF
+955 LLVLTNTFSF

-1056 VSENGVV
+1056 VSENGIV

>member
-327 AVDLSSGV
+327 AVDISSGV
-335 VTTADAVDKFS
+335 VTTADAVDKFN

-416 KNTARVDFIGN
+416 KNTARVDFVSQ
-427 KPNDYLNK
+427 KPEDYLNK
-435 SVTIGTNTYKFS
+435 SVTIGSNTYNFS
-447 NKDAATS
+447 DTDAAKT
-454 EGVVTVNI
+454 EGIVTVNI

-467 RKTGTV
+467 RRTGTV
-473 NTVKLVQ
+473 DTVKLVQ

-519 NSASVT
+519 NSTSVT
-525 FQNTN
+525 FRNTN

-535 GQTIEIGD
+535 GQTIRIGD
-543 RTNKLTETY
+543 KANNLDKEFEFTNN
-552 EFVDDPAMVSGTM
+552 AGIVSGTM
-565 LANGNIAVNIS
+565 LANGNIAVNIAD
-576 GLTEKDTTDALP
+576 LTEKDTTDALP
-588 IAVMNELYQ
+588 IAVMNALYQ

-603 KNNSSIADLSN
+603 EKHDSIENLSN

-620 ATLVST
+620 STLVST
-626 GDYLIVDG
+626 GDFLATTA
-634 NDTTV
+634 NTHTTV
-639 KANQATLDLSTFNK
+639 NVNKQTLTFTGTDAANFVGSTVGYDGKTYTFSK
-653 FKDYDGHGVVIKDV
+653 FKKTTGTQI
-667 TYRFTKFGETVASP
+667 
-681 LVTVDITD
+681 DITD
-689 AIESQIVTF
+689 AIQSQKLKF
-698 KANPA
+698 GANPA
-703 ANKTIV
+703 DGNSITI
-709 INGTT
+709 
-714 YEFVNAGGTA
+714 
-724 TGTNTAVE
+724 
-732 IQGTLLATIEKLRDA
+732 
-747 AGLPANS
+747 
-754 VAQDGTDVKIT
+754 DGK
-765 LSDGDVTAIDVK
+765 
-777 DIGTLDETVNA
+777 
-788 VKAMAL
+788 
-794 LGEMS
+794 
-799 GHSDAVNG
+799 
-807 ATMTLNCY
+807 
-815 ADAVTFTTQPND
+815 
-827 GTSLNLNGTT
+827 T
-837 YTFKTTPGAAHEVKI
+837 YTFKTTPAAANDVQIGADAKT
-852 VAGDIEQT
+852 T
-860 LKNLC
+860 LANLC
-865 AAAGLSTD
+865 AAAGL
-873 LVVQDGANWT
+873 VAGAG
-883 IKIDD
+883 ISIIDD
-888 TVTSVSVDTSGATVP
+888 TLTLSNGKIVEINTGTSGATLTELVSAEGVMTLFAEAIGKTEY
-903 QPFDTNGVGK
+903 QKGATLTLTKYGANPFDAATGAAAMGGVTTVAEDMISSKSTDG
-913 VSNRKIVNQGFIA
+913 IGA
-926 TENTE
+926 
-931 GVGGSLSIV
+931 GLSVV
-940 GKNNGKQINQPENTG
+940 GKNNGKQVNQPENTG
-955 LLAITNTFSF
+955 LLVLTNTFSF

>member
-416 KNTARVDFIGN
+416 KNTARVDFVSQ
-427 KPNDYLNK
+427 KPEDYLNK
-435 SVTIGTNTYKFS
+435 SVTIGSNTYNFS
-447 NKDAATS
+447 DTDAAKT
-454 EGVVTVNI
+454 EGIVTVNI

-467 RKTGTV
+467 RRTGTV
-473 NTVKLVQ
+473 DTVKLVQ

-519 NSASVT
+519 NSTSVT
-525 FQNTN
+525 FRNTN

-535 GQTIEIGD
+535 GQTIRIGD
-543 RTNKLTETY
+543 KANNLDK
-552 EFVDDPAMVSGTM
+552 EFEFTDNAGIVSGTM
-565 LANGNIAVNIS
+565 LANGNIAVNIAD
-576 GLTEKDTTDALP
+576 LTEKDTTDALP
-588 IAVMNELYQ
+588 IAVMNALYQ

-603 KNNSSIADLSN
+603 EKHESIENLSN

-620 ATLVST
+620 STLVST
-626 GDYLIVDG
+626 GDFLATTA
-634 NDTTV
+634 NTDTTV
-639 KANQATLDLSTFNK
+639 NVNQQTLTFTGTDAANFVGSTVGYDGKTYTFSK
-653 FKDYDGHGVVIKDV
+653 FKKTTGTQI
-667 TYRFTKFGETVASP
+667 
-681 LVTVDITD
+681 DITD
-689 AIESQIVTF
+689 AIQSQKLKF
-698 KANPA
+698 GANPA
-703 ANKTIV
+703 DGNSITI
-709 INGTT
+709 
-714 YEFVNAGGTA
+714 
-724 TGTNTAVE
+724 
-732 IQGTLLATIEKLRDA
+732 
-747 AGLPANS
+747 
-754 VAQDGTDVKIT
+754 DGK
-765 LSDGDVTAIDVK
+765 
-777 DIGTLDETVNA
+777 
-788 VKAMAL
+788 
-794 LGEMS
+794 
-799 GHSDAVNG
+799 
-807 ATMTLNCY
+807 
-815 ADAVTFTTQPND
+815 
-827 GTSLNLNGTT
+827 T
-837 YTFKTTPGAAHEVKI
+837 YTFKTTPAAANDVQIGADAKT
-852 VAGDIEQT
+852 T
-860 LKNLC
+860 LANLC
-865 AAAGLSTD
+865 AAAGL
-873 LVVQDGANWT
+873 VAGAGVS
-883 IKIDD
+883 IIDD
-888 TVTSVSVDTSGATVP
+888 TLTLSNGKIVEINTGTSGATLTELVSAEGVMTLFAEAIGKTEY
-903 QPFDTNGVGK
+903 QQGATLTLTKYGANPFDAATGAAAMGGVTTVAEDMISSKSTDG
-913 VSNRKIVNQGFIA
+913 IGA
-926 TENTE
+926 
-931 GVGGSLSIV
+931 GLSVV
-940 GKNNGKQINQPENTG
+940 GKNNGKQVNQPENTG
-955 LLAITNTFSF
+955 LLVLTNTFSF

>member
-85 GISGNGFF
+85 AISGNGFF

-199 GANLPSDAPVFNP
+199 GANLPSDAPVYDP

-262 VTYSQSEIVNDA
+262 VTYSQSEVVNDA

-416 KNTARVDFIGN
+416 KNTARVDFVSQ
-427 KPNDYLNK
+427 KPEDYLNK
-435 SVTIGTNTYKFS
+435 SVTIGSNTYNFS
-447 NKDAATS
+447 DTDAAKT
-454 EGVVTVNI
+454 EGIVTVNI

-467 RKTGTV
+467 RRTGTV
-473 NTVKLVQ
+473 DTVKLVQ

-519 NSASVT
+519 NSTSVT
-525 FQNTN
+525 FRNTN

-535 GQTIEIGD
+535 GQTIRIGD
-543 RTNKLTETY
+543 KANNLDK
-552 EFVDDPAMVSGTM
+552 EFQFTDNAGIVSGTM
-565 LANGNIAVNIS
+565 LANGNIAVNIAD
-576 GLTEKDTTDALP
+576 LTEKDTTDALP
-588 IAVMNELYQ
+588 IAVMNALYQ

-603 KNNSSIADLSN
+603 EKHESIENLSN

-620 ATLVST
+620 STLVST
-626 GDYLIVDG
+626 GDFLATTA
-634 NDTTV
+634 NTDTTV
-639 KANQATLDLSTFNK
+639 NVNQQTLTFTGTDAANFVGSEVGYDGKTYTFSK
-653 FKDYDGHGVVIKDV
+653 FKKTTGTQI
-667 TYRFTKFGETVASP
+667 
-681 LVTVDITD
+681 DITD
-689 AIESQIVTF
+689 VIQSQTL
-698 KANPA
+698 KLAANP
-703 ANKTIV
+703 T
-709 INGTT
+709 
-714 YEFVNAGGTA
+714 
-724 TGTNTAVE
+724 
-732 IQGTLLATIEKLRDA
+732 
-747 AGLPANS
+747 
-754 VAQDGTDVKIT
+754 DGKKIT
-765 LSDGDVTAIDVK
+765 IDGK
-777 DIGTLDETVNA
+777 
-788 VKAMAL
+788 
-794 LGEMS
+794 
-799 GHSDAVNG
+799 
-807 ATMTLNCY
+807 
-815 ADAVTFTTQPND
+815 
-827 GTSLNLNGTT
+827 T
-837 YTFKTTPGAAHEVKI
+837 YTFKTTPAAANDVKI
-852 VAGDIEQT
+852 GGNEKETMA
-860 LKNLC
+860 NLC
-865 AAAGLSTD
+865 AAAGL
-873 LVVQDGANWT
+873 VAGAGVS
-883 IKIDD
+883 IIDD
-888 TVTSVSVDTSGATVP
+888 TLTLSNGKIVEINTGTSGATLTELVSAEGVMTLFAEAIGKTEY
-903 QPFDTNGVGK
+903 QQGATLTLTKYGANPFDRVITTGAADAGVVTTVPEDMISSKSTDG
-913 VSNRKIVNQGFIA
+913 IGA
-926 TENTE
+926 
-931 GVGGSLSIV
+931 GLSVV
-940 GKNNGKQINQPENTG
+940 GKNNGKQVNQPENTG
-955 LLAITNTFSF
+955 LLVLTNTFSF

-1056 VSENGVV
+1056 VSEDGIV